1 MISLENVSFENV
13 FSYKLIYILAINDE
27 AHEGLLKIGDATLKT
42 DQPIEK
48 LIPNCSLLNKS
59 AKKRIETYTNT
70 AGIDYK
76 LLYTQLAVKKEKDKI
91 DKKDKLVAFRDYE
104 VHNVLKASNI
114 KPEKLV
120 KSREWFRVDL
130 ETAKKA
136 IEAVINNEENLLGK
150 DIEKYTPIIFRPE
163 QEEAIDKTVKLF
175 TSTKKK
181 EFSKMLWNAKMRFG
195 KTVSALEVIRQC
207 KFNKTIIITHRPVV
221 DKGWK
226 DDFNKIFY
234 NEKNFIYASRKD
246 SSLKKLV
253 ASKKHFIYFTSIQEL
268 RISKTVG
275 GTYDK
280 NDDVFDTEWDLV
292 IVDEAHEGTTTALG
306 DEVIKRLVKSNNNH
320 NTKFLALSGTPFNII
335 DEYNDE
341 KCVYTWDY
349 IMEQDNKEKWGE
361 NHFGDSNP
369 YEELPKMHIY
379 TYNLGELLKT
389 KYVEDKAFNFKEFF
403 RTWTGNIKI
412 DLKPMP
418 KNANIGD
425 FIHENDIISFLN
437 LITKKDSKNNYPF
450 ANEKYRDLFR
460 HTLWMVPGVKEAKAL
475 SELMKSHPVFGSTA
489 FKIVNVAGDGD
500 SEEENKD
507 ALNSVKTAIKEA
519 GTEGYTITLSC
530 GKLTTGVTIRE
541 WTAVMML
548 AGAYST
554 SASTYLQT
562 IFRVQSPCNM
572 NGKIKTDCYVFDF
585 APDRALKVIAE
596 SVNISTKPGRINSEE
611 KQKILGAFL
620 NYCPVISLEGTKMK
634 KLSTS
639 RLLQRVKRV
648 YAEKAIKNGFD
659 DDSLYSDELLKLQNV
674 DVEKFKGLQ
683 KILEQTKSLGKTKQI
698 DINKQG
704 LTDEEY
710 EELERLEKKQKKN
723 KKELTPEEK
732 EELERRKE
740 ILNNKAIAKSI
751 LRSISIRIPLLIYGA
766 NIAFNEDITIEN
778 LTELVDDVSWQ
789 EFMPKGVTKD
799 LFKEFI
805 KYYDKE
811 VFIVA
816 GLKIRDIVKS
826 ADDLPILERIKE
838 ITKLFSYFKNPDKET
853 VLTPWRVVNMHMS
866 DCLGGYD
873 FFDEEHL
880 EEISEPRLV
889 NRGQVTKDI
898 FDKKD
903 THILEVNSKTGL
915 YPLYMTYSI
924 YRYKLERLKAVKNEI
939 STEDENNLWIETVK
953 NNIFV
958 ICKTKMAKYI
968 TNRTLLGYK
977 QIDSNSKIGINAH
990 CFDDL
995 LKSMTDKPESFI
1007 KRIQR
1012 ISFWLNEGNGI
1023 MKFDAIVGNPPYQE
1037 NISSKEGNKSLSKQL
1052 YPTFIKNSILL
1063 EPKYLSLITPSRWF
1077 TADAQ
1082 DKSFKKL
1089 REFILRHQHFVKI
1102 VNYPNNKLVFSNV
1115 EIAGGVNYFL
1125 YNGMY
1130 SGNVEFVECYKDST
1144 NVVFRPLFEDN
1155 LDIIISMNSN
1165 INILNKIR
1173 DRNDFQSMT
1182 NITLGRNAFGIV
1194 GKEDVLRKCT
1204 TEESFINAVKVIC
1217 AYEKIRYTKR
1227 ENIKKNIDLIDK
1239 WKVVIS
1245 KGNGG
1250 AGLLS
1255 DDKPVAIL
1263 GKAYIS
1269 EPNSICTDSLIPIG
1283 NFDTKIEAQNLKK
1296 YLSGKFLRFVVGIL
1310 KVSQNLSQNVYQF
1323 VPLQD
1328 FSDKSDID
1336 WSKSI
1341 AEIDQQLY
1349 AKYKFSKDEIDYVE
1363 SKIKPMAE

>member
-1 MISLENVSFENV
+1 MISLENISFENV

-59 AKKRIETYTNT
+59 AKKRIGTYTNT

-76 LLYTQLAVKKEKDKI
+76 LLYTQLAVKKEKNKI

-114 KPEKLV
+114 KPEKLA

-136 IEAVINNEENLLGK
+136 IEAVINNEKNLLKK
-150 DIEKYTPIIFRPE
+150 DIKAHTPIIFRPE

-221 DKGWK
+221 DKGWEE
-226 DDFNKIFY
+226 DFNKIFY
-234 NEKNFIYASRKD
+234 NEKNFIYGSKKD
-246 SSLKKLV
+246 SSLKELIV
-253 ASKKHFIYFTSIQEL
+253 SKKKFVYFASIQDL
-268 RISKTVG
+268 RNSKTVG
-275 GTYDK
+275 GIYDK

-306 DEVIKRLVKSNNNH
+306 DEVIKRLVKSNSSH

-349 IMEQDNKEKWGE
+349 IMEQDSKEKWSN

-425 FIHENDIISFLN
+425 FVHENDIISFLN
-437 LITKKDSKNNYPF
+437 LITKKDSQNNYPF
-450 ANEKYRDLFR
+450 ATEKYRDLFR

-489 FKIVNVAGDGD
+489 FNIVNVAGDGD

-507 ALNSVKTAIKEA
+507 ALNLVKTAIKEA

-634 KLSTS
+634 KLSIS

-732 EELERRKE
+732 EDLERRKE
-740 ILNNKAIAKSI
+740 ILKNKAIAKSI

-924 YRYKLERLKAVKNEI
+924 YRYKLKRLKAVKNEI
-939 STEDENNLWIETVK
+939 STEDENNLWIETIR

-1012 ISFWLNEGNGI
+1012 VSFWLNEGNGI
-1023 MKFDAIVGNPPYQE
+1023 MKFDAIVGNPPYMIMDGGAKASAKPIYNYFIE
-1037 NISSKEGNKSLSKQL
+1037 SSKKVKPKYMSFIIPTRWYTGGKGLDDFRKSMLNDKHMELIHDYLTPEYIFSNTNIRGGVCYFLWNKDYNNEVDLIRVITHQNEKIVSDIKRKFKIEEVDIFIRDAQAILILDKIVKQETKLLSMYVSSLKPFGFRG
-1052 YPTFIKNSILL
+1052 YFIK
-1063 EPKYLSLITPSRWF
+1063 
-1077 TADAQ
+1077 
-1082 DKSFKKL
+1082 DKRFHLDK
-1089 REFILRHQHFVKI
+1089 
-1102 VNYPNNKLVFSNV
+1102 N
-1115 EIAGGVNYFL
+1115 
-1125 YNGMY
+1125 
-1130 SGNVEFVECYKDST
+1130 
-1144 NVVFRPLFEDN
+1144 N
-1155 LDIIISMNSN
+1155 LDNPIICYGKGKLLGYVERAEVKNHIEWIDVWKIFTPRANN
-1165 INILNKIR
+1165 I
-1173 DRNDFQSMT
+1173 
-1182 NITLGRNAFGIV
+1182 G
-1194 GKEDVLRKCT
+1194 
-1204 TEESFINAVKVIC
+1204 TE
-1217 AYEKIRYTKR
+1217 
-1227 ENIKKNIDLIDK
+1227 
-1239 WKVVIS
+1239 
-1245 KGNGG
+1245 
-1250 AGLLS
+1250 LS
-1255 DDKPVAIL
+1255 DDNLNSFI
-1263 GKAYIS
+1263 G
-1269 EPNSICTDSLIPIG
+1269 EPGSICTESYIAMGMEL
-1283 NFDTKIEAQNLKK
+1283 NLTKIMAINLKK
-1296 YLSGKFLRFVVGIL
+1296 YLKTKFLRFLHGIA
-1310 KVSQNLSQNVYQF
+1310 KSSQDATAKTYQF

>member
-1 MISLENVSFENV
+1 MISLENISFENV

-76 LLYTQLAVKKEKDKI
+76 LLYTQLAVKKEKNKI

-136 IEAVINNEENLLGK
+136 IEAVINNEKNLLKK
-150 DIEKYTPIIFRPE
+150 DIKVHTPIIFRPE

-221 DKGWK
+221 DKGWEE
-226 DDFNKIFY
+226 DFNKIFY
-234 NEKNFIYASRKD
+234 NEKNFIYGSKKD
-246 SSLKKLV
+246 SSLKELIV
-253 ASKKHFIYFTSIQEL
+253 SKKKFVYFASIQDL
-268 RISKTVG
+268 RNSKTVG
-275 GTYDK
+275 GIYDK

-306 DEVIKRLVKSNNNH
+306 DEVIKRLVKSNSSH

-349 IMEQDNKEKWGE
+349 IMEQDSKEKWSE

-425 FIHENDIISFLN
+425 FVHENDIISFLN
-437 LITKKDSKNNYPF
+437 LITKKDSQNNYPF
-450 ANEKYRDLFR
+450 ATEKYRDLFR

-507 ALNSVKTAIKEA
+507 ALNLVKTAIKEA

-683 KILEQTKSLGKTKQI
+683 KILEQTKSLGKSKKI

-704 LTDEEY
+704 LIDEEH
-710 EELERLEKKQKKN
+710 EEISKRAQKKN
-723 KKELTPEEK
+723 KKQLTAEDKEL
-732 EELERRKE
+732 
-740 ILNNKAIAKSI
+740 LNNKAIAKSI

-805 KYYDKE
+805 KYYDEE

-826 ADDLPILERIKE
+826 ADNLPILERIKE

-873 FFDEEHL
+873 FFDEVHL

-939 STEDENNLWIETVK
+939 STEDENNLWIETVR

-958 ICKTKMAKYI
+958 ICKTEMAKYI

-977 QIDSNSKIGINAH
+977 QINLNSKIGINAH

-995 LKSMTDKPESFI
+995 LKCMTDKTDRFI

-1012 ISFWLNEGNGI
+1012 TSFWLNEGNEI
-1023 MKFDAIVGNPPYQE
+1023 MKFDAIVGNPPYMIMDGGAKASAKPIYNYFIE
-1037 NISSKEGNKSLSKQL
+1037 SSKKVKPKYMSFIIPTRWYTGGKGLDDFRKSMLNDKHMELIHDYLTPEYIFSNTNIRGGVCYFLWNKDYNNEVDLIRVITHQNEKIVSDIKRKFKIEEVDIFIRDAQSILILDKIVKQETKLLSMYVSSLKPFGFRG
-1052 YPTFIKNSILL
+1052 YFIK
-1063 EPKYLSLITPSRWF
+1063 
-1077 TADAQ
+1077 
-1082 DKSFKKL
+1082 DKRFHLDK
-1089 REFILRHQHFVKI
+1089 
-1102 VNYPNNKLVFSNV
+1102 N
-1115 EIAGGVNYFL
+1115 
-1125 YNGMY
+1125 
-1130 SGNVEFVECYKDST
+1130 
-1144 NVVFRPLFEDN
+1144 N
-1155 LDIIISMNSN
+1155 LDNPIICYGKGKLLGYVERAEVKNHIEWIDVWKIFTPRANN
-1165 INILNKIR
+1165 I
-1173 DRNDFQSMT
+1173 
-1182 NITLGRNAFGIV
+1182 G
-1194 GKEDVLRKCT
+1194 
-1204 TEESFINAVKVIC
+1204 TE
-1217 AYEKIRYTKR
+1217 
-1227 ENIKKNIDLIDK
+1227 
-1239 WKVVIS
+1239 
-1245 KGNGG
+1245 
-1250 AGLLS
+1250 LS
-1255 DDKPVAIL
+1255 DDNLNSFI
-1263 GKAYIS
+1263 G
-1269 EPNSICTDSLIPIG
+1269 EPGSICTESYIAMGMEL
-1283 NFDTKIEAQNLKK
+1283 NLTKIMAINLTK
-1296 YLSGKFLRFVVGIL
+1296 YLKTKFLRFLHGIA
-1310 KVSQNLSQNVYQF
+1310 KSSQDATAKTYQF

>member
-1 MISLENVSFENV
+1 MISLENISFENV

-136 IEAVINNEENLLGK
+136 IEAVINNEKNLLKK
-150 DIEKYTPIIFRPE
+150 DIKAHTPIIFRPE

-221 DKGWK
+221 DKGWEE
-226 DDFNKIFY
+226 DFNKIFY
-234 NEKNFIYASRKD
+234 NEKNFIYGSKKD
-246 SSLKKLV
+246 SSLKELIV
-253 ASKKHFIYFTSIQEL
+253 SKKKFVYFASIQDL
-268 RISKTVG
+268 RNSKTVG
-275 GTYDK
+275 GIYDK

-306 DEVIKRLVKSNNNH
+306 DEVIKRLVKSNSSH

-349 IMEQDNKEKWGE
+349 IMEQDSKEKWSN

-403 RTWTGNIKI
+403 HTWTGNIKI

-425 FIHENDIISFLN
+425 FVHENDIISFLN
-437 LITKKDSKNNYPF
+437 LITKKDSQNNYPF
-450 ANEKYRDLFR
+450 ATEKYRDLFR

-507 ALNSVKTAIKEA
+507 ALNLVKTAIKEA

-683 KILEQTKSLGKTKQI
+683 KILEQTKSLGKSKKI

-704 LTDEEY
+704 LIDEEH
-710 EELERLEKKQKKN
+710 EEISKRAQKKN
-723 KKELTPEEK
+723 KKQLTAEDKEL
-732 EELERRKE
+732 
-740 ILNNKAIAKSI
+740 LNNKAIAKSI

-805 KYYDKE
+805 KYYDEE

-826 ADDLPILERIKE
+826 ADNLPILERIKE

-873 FFDEEHL
+873 FFDEVHL

-939 STEDENNLWIETVK
+939 STEDENNLWIETVR

-958 ICKTKMAKYI
+958 ICKTEMAKYI

-977 QIDSNSKIGINAH
+977 QINLNSKIGINAH

-995 LKSMTDKPESFI
+995 LKCMTDKTDRFI

-1012 ISFWLNEGNGI
+1012 TSFWLNEGNEI
-1023 MKFDAIVGNPPYQE
+1023 MKFDAIVGNPPYMIMDGGAKASAKPIYNYFIE
-1037 NISSKEGNKSLSKQL
+1037 SSKKVKPKYMSFIIPTRWYTGGKGLDDFRKSMLNDKHMELIHDYLTPEYIFSNTNIRGGVCYFLWNKDYNNEVDLIRVITHQNEKIVSDIKRKFKIEEVDIFIRDAQSILILDKIVKQETKLLSMYVSSLKPFGFRG
-1052 YPTFIKNSILL
+1052 YFIK
-1063 EPKYLSLITPSRWF
+1063 
-1077 TADAQ
+1077 
-1082 DKSFKKL
+1082 DKRFHLDK
-1089 REFILRHQHFVKI
+1089 
-1102 VNYPNNKLVFSNV
+1102 N
-1115 EIAGGVNYFL
+1115 
-1125 YNGMY
+1125 
-1130 SGNVEFVECYKDST
+1130 
-1144 NVVFRPLFEDN
+1144 N
-1155 LDIIISMNSN
+1155 LDNPIICYGKGKLLGYVERAEVKNHIEWIDVWKIFTPRANN
-1165 INILNKIR
+1165 I
-1173 DRNDFQSMT
+1173 
-1182 NITLGRNAFGIV
+1182 G
-1194 GKEDVLRKCT
+1194 
-1204 TEESFINAVKVIC
+1204 TE
-1217 AYEKIRYTKR
+1217 
-1227 ENIKKNIDLIDK
+1227 
-1239 WKVVIS
+1239 
-1245 KGNGG
+1245 
-1250 AGLLS
+1250 LS
-1255 DDKPVAIL
+1255 DDNLNSFI
-1263 GKAYIS
+1263 G
-1269 EPNSICTDSLIPIG
+1269 EPGSICTESYIAMGMEL
-1283 NFDTKIEAQNLKK
+1283 NLTKIMAINLTK
-1296 YLSGKFLRFVVGIL
+1296 YLKTKFLRFLHGIA
-1310 KVSQNLSQNVYQF
+1310 KSSQDATAKTYQF

>member
-1 MISLENVSFENV
+1 MISLENISFENV

-48 LIPNCSLLNKS
+48 LIQNCSLLNKS

-76 LLYTQLAVKKEKDKI
+76 LLYTQLAVKKEKNKI

-120 KSREWFRVDL
+120 KSREWFRLDL

-136 IEAVINNEENLLGK
+136 IEAVINNEKNLLKK
-150 DIEKYTPIIFRPE
+150 DIKAYTPIIFRPE

-221 DKGWK
+221 DKGWEE
-226 DDFNKIFY
+226 DFNKIFY
-234 NEKNFIYASRKD
+234 NEKNFIYGSKKD
-246 SSLKKLV
+246 SSLKELIV
-253 ASKKHFIYFTSIQEL
+253 SKKKFVYFASIQDL
-268 RISKTVG
+268 RNSKTVG
-275 GTYDK
+275 GIYDK

-306 DEVIKRLVKSNNNH
+306 DEVIKRLVKSNSSH

-349 IMEQDNKEKWGE
+349 IMEQDSKEKWSE

-412 DLKPMP
+412 DLKQMP

-425 FIHENDIISFLN
+425 FVHENDIISFLN
-437 LITKKDSKNNYPF
+437 LITKKDSQNNYPF
-450 ANEKYRDLFR
+450 ATEKYRDLFR

-507 ALNSVKTAIKEA
+507 ALNLVKTAIKEA

-548 AGAYST
+548 AGSYST

-562 IFRVQSPCNM
+562 IFRVQSPCNL

-634 KLSTS
+634 ELSTS

-826 ADDLPILERIKE
+826 ADNLPILERIKE

-939 STEDENNLWIETVK
+939 STEDENNLWIEIVR

-958 ICKTKMAKYI
+958 ICKTEMAKYI

-977 QIDSNSKIGINAH
+977 QINLNSKIGINAH

-995 LKSMTDKPESFI
+995 LKCMTDKTDRFI

-1012 ISFWLNEGNGI
+1012 TSFWLNEGNEI
-1023 MKFDAIVGNPPYQE
+1023 MKFDAIVGNPPYMIMDGGAKASAKPIYNYFIE
-1037 NISSKEGNKSLSKQL
+1037 SSKKVKPKYMSFIIPTRWYTGGKGLDDFRKSMLNDKHMELIHDYLTPEYIFSNTNIRGGVCYFLWNKDYNNEVDLIRVITHQNEKIVSDIKRKFKIEEVDIFIRDAQAILILDKIVKQETKLLSMYVSSLKPFGFRG
-1052 YPTFIKNSILL
+1052 YFIK
-1063 EPKYLSLITPSRWF
+1063 
-1077 TADAQ
+1077 
-1082 DKSFKKL
+1082 DKRFHLDK
-1089 REFILRHQHFVKI
+1089 
-1102 VNYPNNKLVFSNV
+1102 N
-1115 EIAGGVNYFL
+1115 
-1125 YNGMY
+1125 
-1130 SGNVEFVECYKDST
+1130 
-1144 NVVFRPLFEDN
+1144 N
-1155 LDIIISMNSN
+1155 LDNPIICYGKGKLLGYVERAEVKNHIEWIDVWKIFTPRANN
-1165 INILNKIR
+1165 I
-1173 DRNDFQSMT
+1173 
-1182 NITLGRNAFGIV
+1182 G
-1194 GKEDVLRKCT
+1194 
-1204 TEESFINAVKVIC
+1204 TE
-1217 AYEKIRYTKR
+1217 
-1227 ENIKKNIDLIDK
+1227 
-1239 WKVVIS
+1239 
-1245 KGNGG
+1245 
-1250 AGLLS
+1250 LS
-1255 DDKPVAIL
+1255 DDNLNSFI
-1263 GKAYIS
+1263 G
-1269 EPNSICTDSLIPIG
+1269 EPGSICTESYIAMGMEL
-1283 NFDTKIEAQNLKK
+1283 NLTKIMAINLTK
-1296 YLSGKFLRFVVGIL
+1296 YLKTKFLRFLHGIA
-1310 KVSQNLSQNVYQF
+1310 KSSQDATAKTYQF

-1328 FSDKSDID
+1328 FSDESDID

>member
-1 MISLENVSFENV
+1 MISLENISFENV

-76 LLYTQLAVKKEKDKI
+76 LLYTQLAVKKEKNKI

-136 IEAVINNEENLLGK
+136 IEAVINNEKNLLKK
-150 DIEKYTPIIFRPE
+150 DIKAHTPIIFRPE

-221 DKGWK
+221 DKGWEE
-226 DDFNKIFY
+226 DFNKIFY
-234 NEKNFIYASRKD
+234 NEKNFIYGSKKD
-246 SSLKKLV
+246 SSLKELIV
-253 ASKKHFIYFTSIQEL
+253 SKKKFVYFASIQDL
-268 RISKTVG
+268 RNSKTVG
-275 GTYDK
+275 GIYDK

-306 DEVIKRLVKSNNNH
+306 DEVIKRLVKSNSNH

-349 IMEQDNKEKWGE
+349 IMEQDSKEKWSE

-412 DLKPMP
+412 DLKQMP

-425 FIHENDIISFLN
+425 FVHENDIISFLN
-437 LITKKDSKNNYPF
+437 LITKKDSQNNYPF
-450 ANEKYRDLFR
+450 ATEKYRDLFR

-507 ALNSVKTAIKEA
+507 ALNLVKTAIKEA

-548 AGAYST
+548 AGSYST

-732 EELERRKE
+732 EDLERRKE
-740 ILNNKAIAKSI
+740 ILKNKAIAKSI

-826 ADDLPILERIKE
+826 ADNLPILERIKE

-924 YRYKLERLKAVKNEI
+924 YRYKLERLKVTKDEI
-939 STEDENNLWIETVK
+939 STEDENNLWIETVR

-995 LKSMTDKPESFI
+995 LKCMTDKTGRFI

-1012 ISFWLNEGNGI
+1012 VNFWLNEGNEI
-1023 MKFDAIVGNPPYQE
+1023 MKFDAIVGNPPYMIMDGGAKASAKPIYNYFIE
-1037 NISSKEGNKSLSKQL
+1037 SSKKV
-1052 YPTFIKNSILL
+1052 
-1063 EPKYLSLITPSRWF
+1063 EPKYMSFIIPTRWYTGGKGLDDFRKSMLNDKHMELIHDYLTP
-1077 TADAQ
+1077 
-1082 DKSFKKL
+1082 
-1089 REFILRHQHFVKI
+1089 EYI
-1102 VNYPNNKLVFSNV
+1102 FSNTN
-1115 EIAGGVNYFL
+1115 IRGGVCYFL
-1125 YNGMY
+1125 WNKDYN
-1130 SGNVEFVECYKDST
+1130 NEVDLIR
-1144 NVVFRPLFEDN
+1144 VVTHQNEK
-1155 LDIIISMNSN
+1155 IISD
-1165 INILNKIR
+1165 IKRKFKIKEVDIFIR
-1173 DRNDFQSMT
+1173 DAHAIAILDR
-1182 NITLGRNAFGIV
+1182 IL
-1194 GKEDVLRKCT
+1194 KE
-1204 TEESFINAVKVIC
+1204 
-1217 AYEKIRYTKR
+1217 
-1227 ENIKKNIDLIDK
+1227 KNIDFMTNYISSRKPFGIDGNFTESESFLSDK
-1239 WKVVIS
+1239 NELANIECYGKAKSIGYIKKDDVKNHKDWISVWKVYMPYVNNI
-1245 KGNGG
+1245 GTELN
-1250 AGLLS
+1250 
-1255 DDKPVAIL
+1255 DDNQNTFI
-1263 GKAYIS
+1263 G
-1269 EPNSICTDSLIPIG
+1269 EPNSVCTETFLVAG
-1283 NFDTKIEAQNLKK
+1283 AELNLNKYECIALSK
-1296 YLSGKFLRFVVGIL
+1296 YLRSKFARFL
-1310 KVSQNLSQNVYQF
+1310 HSLAKTSHHATAKTYQF

-1328 FSDKSDID
+1328 FSDESDID

>member
-1 MISLENVSFENV
+1 MISLENISFENV

-136 IEAVINNEENLLGK
+136 IEAVINNEKNLLKK
-150 DIEKYTPIIFRPE
+150 DIKAHTPIIFRPE

-221 DKGWK
+221 DKGWEE
-226 DDFNKIFY
+226 DFNKIFY
-234 NEKNFIYASRKD
+234 NEKNFIYGSKKD
-246 SSLKKLV
+246 SSLKELIV
-253 ASKKHFIYFTSIQEL
+253 SKKKFVYFASIQDL
-268 RISKTVG
+268 RNSKTVG
-275 GTYDK
+275 GIYDK

-306 DEVIKRLVKSNNNH
+306 DEVIKRLVKSNSSH

-349 IMEQDNKEKWGE
+349 IMEQDSKEKWSE

-403 RTWTGNIKI
+403 RAWTGNIKI
-412 DLKPMP
+412 DLKQMP

-425 FIHENDIISFLN
+425 FVHENDIISFLN
-437 LITKKDSKNNYPF
+437 LITKKDSQNNYPF
-450 ANEKYRDLFR
+450 ATEKYRDLFR

-507 ALNSVKTAIKEA
+507 ALNLVKTAIKEA

-548 AGAYST
+548 AGSYST

-562 IFRVQSPCNM
+562 IFRVQSPCNL

-634 KLSTS
+634 ELSTS

-826 ADDLPILERIKE
+826 ADNLPILERIKE

-1012 ISFWLNEGNGI
+1012 VSFWLNEGNGI
-1023 MKFDAIVGNPPYQE
+1023 MKFDAIVGNPPYMIMDGGAKASAKPIYNYFIE
-1037 NISSKEGNKSLSKQL
+1037 SSKKVEPRYMSFIIPTRWYTGGKGLDDFRKSMLNDKHMELIHDYLTPEYIFSNTNIRGGVCYFLWNKDYNNEVDLIRVITHQNEKIVSDIKRKFKIEEVDIFIRDAQSILILDKIVKQETKLLSMYVSSLKPFGFRG
-1052 YPTFIKNSILL
+1052 YFIK
-1063 EPKYLSLITPSRWF
+1063 
-1077 TADAQ
+1077 
-1082 DKSFKKL
+1082 DKRFHLDK
-1089 REFILRHQHFVKI
+1089 
-1102 VNYPNNKLVFSNV
+1102 N
-1115 EIAGGVNYFL
+1115 
-1125 YNGMY
+1125 
-1130 SGNVEFVECYKDST
+1130 
-1144 NVVFRPLFEDN
+1144 N
-1155 LDIIISMNSN
+1155 LDNPIICYGKGKLLGYVERAEVKNHIEWIDVWKIFTPRANN
-1165 INILNKIR
+1165 I
-1173 DRNDFQSMT
+1173 
-1182 NITLGRNAFGIV
+1182 G
-1194 GKEDVLRKCT
+1194 
-1204 TEESFINAVKVIC
+1204 TE
-1217 AYEKIRYTKR
+1217 
-1227 ENIKKNIDLIDK
+1227 
-1239 WKVVIS
+1239 
-1245 KGNGG
+1245 
-1250 AGLLS
+1250 LS
-1255 DDKPVAIL
+1255 DDNLNSFI
-1263 GKAYIS
+1263 G
-1269 EPNSICTDSLIPIG
+1269 EPGSICTESYIAMGMEL
-1283 NFDTKIEAQNLKK
+1283 NLTKIMAINLTK
-1296 YLSGKFLRFVVGIL
+1296 YLKTKFLRFLHGIA
-1310 KVSQNLSQNVYQF
+1310 KSSQDATAKTYQF

>member
-1 MISLENVSFENV
+1 MISLENISFENV

-76 LLYTQLAVKKEKDKI
+76 LLYTQLAVKKEKNKI

-114 KPEKLV
+114 KPEKLA

-136 IEAVINNEENLLGK
+136 IEAVINNEKNLLKK
-150 DIEKYTPIIFRPE
+150 DIKVHTPIIFRPE

-221 DKGWK
+221 DKGWEE
-226 DDFNKIFY
+226 DFNKIFY
-234 NEKNFIYASRKD
+234 NEKNFIYGSKKD
-246 SSLKKLV
+246 SSLKELIV
-253 ASKKHFIYFTSIQEL
+253 SKKKFVYFASIQDL
-268 RISKTVG
+268 RNSKTVG
-275 GTYDK
+275 GIYDK

-292 IVDEAHEGTTTALG
+292 IVDEAHEGNTTALG
-306 DEVIKRLVKSNNNH
+306 DEVIKRLVKSNSSH

-349 IMEQDNKEKWGE
+349 IMEQDSKEKWSN

-425 FIHENDIISFLN
+425 FVHENDIISFLN
-437 LITKKDSKNNYPF
+437 LITKKDSQNNYPF
-450 ANEKYRDLFR
+450 ATEKYRDLFR

-507 ALNSVKTAIKEA
+507 ALNLVKTAIKEA

-732 EELERRKE
+732 EDLERRKE
-740 ILNNKAIAKSI
+740 ILKNKAIAKSI

-924 YRYKLERLKAVKNEI
+924 YRYKLKRLKAVKNEI
-939 STEDENNLWIETVK
+939 STEDENNLWIETIR

-1012 ISFWLNEGNGI
+1012 VSFWLNEGNGI
-1023 MKFDAIVGNPPYQE
+1023 MKFDAIVGNPPYMIMDGGAKASAKPIYNYFIE
-1037 NISSKEGNKSLSKQL
+1037 SSKKV
-1052 YPTFIKNSILL
+1052 
-1063 EPKYLSLITPSRWF
+1063 EPKYMSFIIPTRWYTGGKGLDDFRKSMLNDKHMELIHDYLTP
-1077 TADAQ
+1077 
-1082 DKSFKKL
+1082 
-1089 REFILRHQHFVKI
+1089 EYI
-1102 VNYPNNKLVFSNV
+1102 FSNTN
-1115 EIAGGVNYFL
+1115 IRGGVCYFL
-1125 YNGMY
+1125 WNKNYN
-1130 SGNVEFVECYKDST
+1130 NEVDLIR
-1144 NVVFRPLFEDN
+1144 VVTHQNEK
-1155 LDIIISMNSN
+1155 IISD
-1165 INILNKIR
+1165 IKRKFKIKEVDIFIR
-1173 DRNDFQSMT
+1173 DAHAIAILDR
-1182 NITLGRNAFGIV
+1182 IL
-1194 GKEDVLRKCT
+1194 KE
-1204 TEESFINAVKVIC
+1204 
-1217 AYEKIRYTKR
+1217 
-1227 ENIKKNIDLIDK
+1227 KNIDFMTNYISSRKPFGIDGNFTESELFLSDK
-1239 WKVVIS
+1239 NELANIECYGKAKSIGYIKKDDVKNHKDWISVWKVYMPYVNNI
-1245 KGNGG
+1245 GTELN
-1250 AGLLS
+1250 
-1255 DDKPVAIL
+1255 DDNQNTFI
-1263 GKAYIS
+1263 G
-1269 EPNSICTDSLIPIG
+1269 EPNSVCTETFLVAG
-1283 NFDTKIEAQNLKK
+1283 AELNLNKYECIALSK
-1296 YLSGKFLRFVVGIL
+1296 YLRSKFARFL
-1310 KVSQNLSQNVYQF
+1310 HSLAKTSHHATAKTYQF

>member
-1 MISLENVSFENV
+1 MISLENISFENV

-76 LLYTQLAVKKEKDKI
+76 LLYTQLAVKKEKNKI

-136 IEAVINNEENLLGK
+136 IEAVINNEKNLLKK
-150 DIEKYTPIIFRPE
+150 DIKAHTPIIFRPE

-221 DKGWK
+221 DKGWEE
-226 DDFNKIFY
+226 DFNKIFY
-234 NEKNFIYASRKD
+234 NEKNFIYGSKKD
-246 SSLKKLV
+246 SSLKELIV
-253 ASKKHFIYFTSIQEL
+253 SKKKFVYFASIQDL
-268 RISKTVG
+268 RNSKTVG
-275 GTYDK
+275 GIYDK

-306 DEVIKRLVKSNNNH
+306 DEVIKRLVKSNSSH

-349 IMEQDNKEKWGE
+349 IMEQDSKEKWSE

-412 DLKPMP
+412 DLKQMP

-425 FIHENDIISFLN
+425 FVHENDIISFLN
-437 LITKKDSKNNYPF
+437 LITKKDSQNNYPF
-450 ANEKYRDLFR
+450 ATEKYRDLFR

-507 ALNSVKTAIKEA
+507 ALNLVKTAIKEA

-732 EELERRKE
+732 EDLERRKE
-740 ILNNKAIAKSI
+740 ILKNKAIAKSI

-826 ADDLPILERIKE
+826 ADNLPILERIKE

-924 YRYKLERLKAVKNEI
+924 YRYKLERLKVTKDEI
-939 STEDENNLWIETVK
+939 STEDENNLWIETVR

-958 ICKTKMAKYI
+958 ICKTEMAKYI

-977 QIDSNSKIGINAH
+977 QINLNSKIGINAH

-995 LKSMTDKPESFI
+995 LKCMTDKTDRFI

-1012 ISFWLNEGNGI
+1012 TSFWLNEGNEI
-1023 MKFDAIVGNPPYQE
+1023 MKFDAIVGNPPYMIMDGGAKASAKPIYNYFIE
-1037 NISSKEGNKSLSKQL
+1037 SSKKVKPKYMSFIIPTRWYTGGKGLDDFRKSMLNDKHMELIHDYLTPEYIFSNTNIRGGVCYFLWNKDYNNEVDLIRVITHQNEKIVSDIKRKFKIEEVDIFIRDAQAILILDKIVKQETKLLSMYVSSLKPFGFRG
-1052 YPTFIKNSILL
+1052 YFIK
-1063 EPKYLSLITPSRWF
+1063 
-1077 TADAQ
+1077 
-1082 DKSFKKL
+1082 DKRFHLDK
-1089 REFILRHQHFVKI
+1089 
-1102 VNYPNNKLVFSNV
+1102 N
-1115 EIAGGVNYFL
+1115 
-1125 YNGMY
+1125 
-1130 SGNVEFVECYKDST
+1130 
-1144 NVVFRPLFEDN
+1144 N
-1155 LDIIISMNSN
+1155 LDNPIICYGKGKLLGYVERAEVKNHIEWIDVWKIFTPRANN
-1165 INILNKIR
+1165 I
-1173 DRNDFQSMT
+1173 
-1182 NITLGRNAFGIV
+1182 G
-1194 GKEDVLRKCT
+1194 
-1204 TEESFINAVKVIC
+1204 TE
-1217 AYEKIRYTKR
+1217 
-1227 ENIKKNIDLIDK
+1227 
-1239 WKVVIS
+1239 
-1245 KGNGG
+1245 
-1250 AGLLS
+1250 LS
-1255 DDKPVAIL
+1255 DDNLNSFI
-1263 GKAYIS
+1263 G
-1269 EPNSICTDSLIPIG
+1269 EPGSICTESYIAMGMEL
-1283 NFDTKIEAQNLKK
+1283 NLTKIMAINLTK
-1296 YLSGKFLRFVVGIL
+1296 YLKTKFLRFLHGIA
-1310 KVSQNLSQNVYQF
+1310 KSSQDATAKTYQF

-1328 FSDKSDID
+1328 FSDESDID

>member
-1 MISLENVSFENV
+1 MISLENISFENV

-59 AKKRIETYTNT
+59 AKKRIGTYTNT

-76 LLYTQLAVKKEKDKI
+76 LLYTQLAVKKEKNKI

-114 KPEKLV
+114 KPEKLA

-136 IEAVINNEENLLGK
+136 IEAVINNEKNLLKK
-150 DIEKYTPIIFRPE
+150 DIKAHTPIIFRPE

-221 DKGWK
+221 DKGWEE
-226 DDFNKIFY
+226 DFNKIFY
-234 NEKNFIYASRKD
+234 NEKNFIYGSKKD
-246 SSLKKLV
+246 SSLKELIV
-253 ASKKHFIYFTSIQEL
+253 SKKKFVYFASIQDL
-268 RISKTVG
+268 RNSKTVG
-275 GTYDK
+275 GIYDK

-306 DEVIKRLVKSNNNH
+306 DEVIKRLVKSNSSH

-349 IMEQDNKEKWGE
+349 IMEQDSKEKWSN

-425 FIHENDIISFLN
+425 FVHENDIISFLN
-437 LITKKDSKNNYPF
+437 LITKKDSQNNYPF
-450 ANEKYRDLFR
+450 ATEKYRDLFR

-489 FKIVNVAGDGD
+489 FNIVNVAGDGD

-507 ALNSVKTAIKEA
+507 ALNLVKTAIKEA

-634 KLSTS
+634 KLSIS

-732 EELERRKE
+732 EDLERRKE
-740 ILNNKAIAKSI
+740 ILKNKAIAKSI

-924 YRYKLERLKAVKNEI
+924 YRYKLKRLKAVKNEI
-939 STEDENNLWIETVK
+939 STEDENNLWIETIR

-1012 ISFWLNEGNGI
+1012 VSFWLNEGNGI
-1023 MKFDAIVGNPPYQE
+1023 MKFDAIVGNPPYMIMDGGAKASAKPIYNYFIE
-1037 NISSKEGNKSLSKQL
+1037 SSKKVEPRYMSFIIPTRWYTGGKGLDDFRKSMLNDKHMEL
-1052 YPTFIKNSILL
+1052 IHD
-1063 EPKYLSLITPSRWF
+1063 YLTP
-1077 TADAQ
+1077 
-1082 DKSFKKL
+1082 
-1089 REFILRHQHFVKI
+1089 EYI
-1102 VNYPNNKLVFSNV
+1102 FSNTN
-1115 EIAGGVNYFL
+1115 IRGGVCYFL
-1125 YNGMY
+1125 WNKDYN
-1130 SGNVEFVECYKDST
+1130 NEVDLIR
-1144 NVVFRPLFEDN
+1144 VVTHQNEK
-1155 LDIIISMNSN
+1155 IISD
-1165 INILNKIR
+1165 IKRKFKIKEVDIFIR
-1173 DRNDFQSMT
+1173 DAHAIAILDR
-1182 NITLGRNAFGIV
+1182 IL
-1194 GKEDVLRKCT
+1194 KE
-1204 TEESFINAVKVIC
+1204 
-1217 AYEKIRYTKR
+1217 
-1227 ENIKKNIDLIDK
+1227 KNIDFMTNYISSRKPFGIDGNFTESESFLSDK
-1239 WKVVIS
+1239 NELANIECYGKAKSIGYIKKDDVKNHKDWISVWKVYMPYVNNI
-1245 KGNGG
+1245 GTELN
-1250 AGLLS
+1250 
-1255 DDKPVAIL
+1255 DDNQNTFI
-1263 GKAYIS
+1263 G
-1269 EPNSICTDSLIPIG
+1269 EPNSVCTETFLVAG
-1283 NFDTKIEAQNLKK
+1283 AELNLNKYECIALSK
-1296 YLSGKFLRFVVGIL
+1296 YLRSKFARFL
-1310 KVSQNLSQNVYQF
+1310 HSLAKTSHHATAKTYQF

-1349 AKYKFSKDEIDYVE
+1349 VKYKFSKDEIDYVE

>member
-1 MISLENVSFENV
+1 MISLENISFENV

-114 KPEKLV
+114 KPEKLA

-136 IEAVINNEENLLGK
+136 IEAVINNEKNLLKK
-150 DIEKYTPIIFRPE
+150 DIKAHTPIIFRPE

-221 DKGWK
+221 DKGWEE
-226 DDFNKIFY
+226 DFNKIFY
-234 NEKNFIYASRKD
+234 NEKNFIYGSKKD
-246 SSLKKLV
+246 SSLKELIV
-253 ASKKHFIYFTSIQEL
+253 SKKKFVYFASIQDL
-268 RISKTVG
+268 RNSKTVG
-275 GTYDK
+275 GIYDK

-306 DEVIKRLVKSNNNH
+306 DEVIKRLVKSNSSH

-349 IMEQDNKEKWGE
+349 IMEQDSKEKWSN

-412 DLKPMP
+412 DLKPMH

-425 FIHENDIISFLN
+425 FVHENDIISFLN
-437 LITKKDSKNNYPF
+437 LITKKDSQNNYPF
-450 ANEKYRDLFR
+450 ATEKYRDLFR

-507 ALNSVKTAIKEA
+507 ALNLVKTAIKEA

-732 EELERRKE
+732 EDLERRKE
-740 ILNNKAIAKSI
+740 ILKNKAIAKSI

-924 YRYKLERLKAVKNEI
+924 YRYKLKRLKAVKNEI
-939 STEDENNLWIETVK
+939 STEDENNLWIETIR

-1012 ISFWLNEGNGI
+1012 VSFWLNEGNGI
-1023 MKFDAIVGNPPYQE
+1023 MKFDAIVGNPPYMIMDGGAKASAKPIYNYFIE
-1037 NISSKEGNKSLSKQL
+1037 SSKKVEPRYMSFIIPTRWYTGGKGLDDFRKSMLNDKHMEL
-1052 YPTFIKNSILL
+1052 IHD
-1063 EPKYLSLITPSRWF
+1063 YLTP
-1077 TADAQ
+1077 
-1082 DKSFKKL
+1082 
-1089 REFILRHQHFVKI
+1089 EYI
-1102 VNYPNNKLVFSNV
+1102 FSNTN
-1115 EIAGGVNYFL
+1115 IRGGVCYFL
-1125 YNGMY
+1125 WNKNYN
-1130 SGNVEFVECYKDST
+1130 NEVDLIR
-1144 NVVFRPLFEDN
+1144 VVTHQNEK
-1155 LDIIISMNSN
+1155 IISD
-1165 INILNKIR
+1165 IKRKFKIKEVDIFIR
-1173 DRNDFQSMT
+1173 DAHAIAILDR
-1182 NITLGRNAFGIV
+1182 IL
-1194 GKEDVLRKCT
+1194 KE
-1204 TEESFINAVKVIC
+1204 
-1217 AYEKIRYTKR
+1217 
-1227 ENIKKNIDLIDK
+1227 KNIDFMTNYISSRKPFGIDGNFTESELFLSDK
-1239 WKVVIS
+1239 NELANIECYGKAKSIGYIKKDDVKNHKDWISVWKVYMPYVNNI
-1245 KGNGG
+1245 GTELN
-1250 AGLLS
+1250 
-1255 DDKPVAIL
+1255 DDNQNTFI
-1263 GKAYIS
+1263 G
-1269 EPNSICTDSLIPIG
+1269 EPNSVCTETFLVAG
-1283 NFDTKIEAQNLKK
+1283 AELNLNKYECIALSK
-1296 YLSGKFLRFVVGIL
+1296 YLRSKFARFL
-1310 KVSQNLSQNVYQF
+1310 HSLAKTSHHATAKTYQF

>member
-1 MISLENVSFENV
+1 MISLENISFENV

-76 LLYTQLAVKKEKDKI
+76 LLYTQLAVKKEKNKI

-104 VHNVLKASNI
+104 VHNVLRASNI

-120 KSREWFRVDL
+120 KSREWFRLDL

-136 IEAVINNEENLLGK
+136 IEAVINNEKNLLKK
-150 DIEKYTPIIFRPE
+150 DIKAYTPIIFRPE

-221 DKGWK
+221 DKGWEE
-226 DDFNKIFY
+226 DFNKIFY
-234 NEKNFIYASRKD
+234 NEKNFIYGSKKD
-246 SSLKKLV
+246 SSLKELIV
-253 ASKKHFIYFTSIQEL
+253 SKKKFVYFASIQDL
-268 RISKTVG
+268 RNSKTVG
-275 GTYDK
+275 GIYDK

-306 DEVIKRLVKSNNNH
+306 DEVIKRLVKSNSSH

-349 IMEQDNKEKWGE
+349 IMEQDSKEKWSE

-412 DLKPMP
+412 DLKQMP

-425 FIHENDIISFLN
+425 FVHENDIISFLN
-437 LITKKDSKNNYPF
+437 LITKKDSQNNYPF
-450 ANEKYRDLFR
+450 ATEKYRDLFR

-507 ALNSVKTAIKEA
+507 ALNLVKTAIKEA

-548 AGAYST
+548 AGSYST

-562 IFRVQSPCNM
+562 IFRVQSPCNL

-634 KLSTS
+634 ELSTS

-826 ADDLPILERIKE
+826 ADNLPILERIKE

-939 STEDENNLWIETVK
+939 STEDENNLWIEIVR

-958 ICKTKMAKYI
+958 ICKTEMAKYI

-977 QIDSNSKIGINAH
+977 QINLNSKIGINAH

-995 LKSMTDKPESFI
+995 LKCMTDKTDRFI

-1012 ISFWLNEGNGI
+1012 TSFWLNEGNEI
-1023 MKFDAIVGNPPYQE
+1023 MKFDAIVGNPPYMIMDGGAKASAKPIYNYFIE
-1037 NISSKEGNKSLSKQL
+1037 SSKKVKPKYMSFIIPTRWYTGGKGLDDFRKSMLNDKHMELIHDYLTPEYIFSNTNIRGGVCYFLWNKDYNNEVDLIRVITHQNEKIVSDIKRKFKIEEVDIFIRDAQAILILDKIVKQETKLLSMYVSSLKPFGFRG
-1052 YPTFIKNSILL
+1052 YFIK
-1063 EPKYLSLITPSRWF
+1063 
-1077 TADAQ
+1077 
-1082 DKSFKKL
+1082 DKRFHLDK
-1089 REFILRHQHFVKI
+1089 
-1102 VNYPNNKLVFSNV
+1102 N
-1115 EIAGGVNYFL
+1115 
-1125 YNGMY
+1125 
-1130 SGNVEFVECYKDST
+1130 
-1144 NVVFRPLFEDN
+1144 N
-1155 LDIIISMNSN
+1155 LDNPIICYGKGKLLGYVERAEVKNHIEWIDVWKIFTPRANN
-1165 INILNKIR
+1165 I
-1173 DRNDFQSMT
+1173 
-1182 NITLGRNAFGIV
+1182 G
-1194 GKEDVLRKCT
+1194 
-1204 TEESFINAVKVIC
+1204 TE
-1217 AYEKIRYTKR
+1217 
-1227 ENIKKNIDLIDK
+1227 
-1239 WKVVIS
+1239 
-1245 KGNGG
+1245 
-1250 AGLLS
+1250 LS
-1255 DDKPVAIL
+1255 DDNLNSFI
-1263 GKAYIS
+1263 G
-1269 EPNSICTDSLIPIG
+1269 EPGSICTESYIAMGMEL
-1283 NFDTKIEAQNLKK
+1283 NLTKIMAINLTK
-1296 YLSGKFLRFVVGIL
+1296 YLKTKFLRFLHGIA
-1310 KVSQNLSQNVYQF
+1310 KSSQDATAKTYQF

-1328 FSDKSDID
+1328 FSDESDID

>member
-1 MISLENVSFENV
+1 MISLENISFENV

-136 IEAVINNEENLLGK
+136 IEAVINNEKNLLKK
-150 DIEKYTPIIFRPE
+150 DIKAHTPIIFRPE

-221 DKGWK
+221 DKGWEE
-226 DDFNKIFY
+226 DFNKIFY
-234 NEKNFIYASRKD
+234 NEKNFIYGSKKD
-246 SSLKKLV
+246 SSLKELIV
-253 ASKKHFIYFTSIQEL
+253 SKKKFVYFASIQDL
-268 RISKTVG
+268 RNSKTVG
-275 GTYDK
+275 GIYDK

-306 DEVIKRLVKSNNNH
+306 DEVIKRLVKSNSSH

-349 IMEQDNKEKWGE
+349 IMEQDSKEKWSN

-425 FIHENDIISFLN
+425 FVHENDIISFLN
-437 LITKKDSKNNYPF
+437 LITKKDSQNNYPF
-450 ANEKYRDLFR
+450 ATEKYRDLFR

-507 ALNSVKTAIKEA
+507 ALNLVKTAIKEA

-732 EELERRKE
+732 EDLERRKE
-740 ILNNKAIAKSI
+740 ILKNKAIAKSI

-924 YRYKLERLKAVKNEI
+924 YRYKLKRLKAVKNEI
-939 STEDENNLWIETVK
+939 STEDENNLWIETIR

-1012 ISFWLNEGNGI
+1012 VSFWLNEGNGI
-1023 MKFDAIVGNPPYQE
+1023 MKFDAIVGNPPYMIMDGGAKASAKPIYNYFIE
-1037 NISSKEGNKSLSKQL
+1037 SSKKV
-1052 YPTFIKNSILL
+1052 
-1063 EPKYLSLITPSRWF
+1063 EPKYMSFIIPTRWYTGGKGLDDFRKSMLNDKHMELIHDYLTP
-1077 TADAQ
+1077 
-1082 DKSFKKL
+1082 
-1089 REFILRHQHFVKI
+1089 EYI
-1102 VNYPNNKLVFSNV
+1102 FSNTN
-1115 EIAGGVNYFL
+1115 IRGGVCYFL
-1125 YNGMY
+1125 WNKNYN
-1130 SGNVEFVECYKDST
+1130 NEVDLIR
-1144 NVVFRPLFEDN
+1144 VVTHQNEK
-1155 LDIIISMNSN
+1155 IISD
-1165 INILNKIR
+1165 IKRKFKIKEVDIFIR
-1173 DRNDFQSMT
+1173 DAHAIAILDR
-1182 NITLGRNAFGIV
+1182 IL
-1194 GKEDVLRKCT
+1194 KE
-1204 TEESFINAVKVIC
+1204 
-1217 AYEKIRYTKR
+1217 
-1227 ENIKKNIDLIDK
+1227 KNIDFMTNYISSRKPFGIDGNFTESELFLSDK
-1239 WKVVIS
+1239 NELANIECYGKAKSIGYIKKDDVKNHKDWISVWKVYMPYVNNI
-1245 KGNGG
+1245 GTELN
-1250 AGLLS
+1250 
-1255 DDKPVAIL
+1255 DDNQNTFI
-1263 GKAYIS
+1263 G
-1269 EPNSICTDSLIPIG
+1269 EPNSVCTETFLVAG
-1283 NFDTKIEAQNLKK
+1283 AELNLNKYECIALSK
-1296 YLSGKFLRFVVGIL
+1296 YLRSKFARFL
-1310 KVSQNLSQNVYQF
+1310 HSLAKTSHHATAKTYQF

-1341 AEIDQQLY
+1341 AEINQQLY

>member
-1 MISLENVSFENV
+1 MISLENISFENV

-114 KPEKLV
+114 KPEKLA

-136 IEAVINNEENLLGK
+136 IEAVINNEKNLLKK
-150 DIEKYTPIIFRPE
+150 DIKVHTPIIFRPE

-221 DKGWK
+221 DKGWEE
-226 DDFNKIFY
+226 DFNKIFY
-234 NEKNFIYASRKD
+234 NEKNFIYGSKKD
-246 SSLKKLV
+246 SSLKELIV
-253 ASKKHFIYFTSIQEL
+253 SKKKFVYFASIQDL
-268 RISKTVG
+268 RNSKTVG
-275 GTYDK
+275 GIYDK

-306 DEVIKRLVKSNNNH
+306 DEVIKRLVKSNSSH

-349 IMEQDNKEKWGE
+349 IMEQDSKEKWSN

-425 FIHENDIISFLN
+425 FVHENDIISFLN
-437 LITKKDSKNNYPF
+437 LITKKDSQNNYPF
-450 ANEKYRDLFR
+450 ATEKYRDLFR

-507 ALNSVKTAIKEA
+507 ALNLVKTAIKEA

-732 EELERRKE
+732 EDLERRKE
-740 ILNNKAIAKSI
+740 ILKNKAIAKSI

-924 YRYKLERLKAVKNEI
+924 YRYKLKRLKAVKNEI
-939 STEDENNLWIETVK
+939 STEDENNLWIETIR

-977 QIDSNSKIGINAH
+977 QIDSNSKIGINAY

-1012 ISFWLNEGNGI
+1012 VSFWLNEGNGI
-1023 MKFDAIVGNPPYQE
+1023 MKFDAIVGNPPYMIMDGGAKASAKPIYNYFIE
-1037 NISSKEGNKSLSKQL
+1037 SSKKV
-1052 YPTFIKNSILL
+1052 
-1063 EPKYLSLITPSRWF
+1063 EPKYMSFIIPTRWYTGGKGLDDFRKSMLNDKHMELIHDYLTP
-1077 TADAQ
+1077 
-1082 DKSFKKL
+1082 
-1089 REFILRHQHFVKI
+1089 EYI
-1102 VNYPNNKLVFSNV
+1102 FSNTN
-1115 EIAGGVNYFL
+1115 IRGGVCYFL
-1125 YNGMY
+1125 WNKNYN
-1130 SGNVEFVECYKDST
+1130 NEVDLIR
-1144 NVVFRPLFEDN
+1144 VVTHQNEK
-1155 LDIIISMNSN
+1155 IISD
-1165 INILNKIR
+1165 IKRKFKIKEVDIFIR
-1173 DRNDFQSMT
+1173 DAHAIAILDR
-1182 NITLGRNAFGIV
+1182 IL
-1194 GKEDVLRKCT
+1194 KE
-1204 TEESFINAVKVIC
+1204 
-1217 AYEKIRYTKR
+1217 
-1227 ENIKKNIDLIDK
+1227 KNIDFMTNYISSRKPFGIDGNFTESELFLSDK
-1239 WKVVIS
+1239 NELANIECYGKAKSIGYIKKDDVKNHKDWISVWKVYMPYVNNI
-1245 KGNGG
+1245 GTELN
-1250 AGLLS
+1250 
-1255 DDKPVAIL
+1255 DDNQNTFI
-1263 GKAYIS
+1263 G
-1269 EPNSICTDSLIPIG
+1269 EPNSVCTETFLVAG
-1283 NFDTKIEAQNLKK
+1283 AELNLNKYECIALSK
-1296 YLSGKFLRFVVGIL
+1296 YLRSKFARFL
-1310 KVSQNLSQNVYQF
+1310 HSLAKTSHHATAKTYQF

>member
-1 MISLENVSFENV
+1 MISLENISFENV

-76 LLYTQLAVKKEKDKI
+76 LLYTQLAVKKEKNKI

-136 IEAVINNEENLLGK
+136 IEAVINNEKNLLKK
-150 DIEKYTPIIFRPE
+150 DIKAYTPIIFRPE

-221 DKGWK
+221 DKGWEE
-226 DDFNKIFY
+226 DFNKIFY
-234 NEKNFIYASRKD
+234 NEKNFIYGSKKD
-246 SSLKKLV
+246 SSLKELIV
-253 ASKKHFIYFTSIQEL
+253 SKKKFVYFASIQDL
-268 RISKTVG
+268 RNSKTVG
-275 GTYDK
+275 GIYDK

-306 DEVIKRLVKSNNNH
+306 DEVIKRLVKSNSSH

-349 IMEQDNKEKWGE
+349 IMEQDSKEKWSE

-412 DLKPMP
+412 DLKQMP

-425 FIHENDIISFLN
+425 FVHENDIISFLN
-437 LITKKDSKNNYPF
+437 LITKKDSQNNYPF
-450 ANEKYRDLFR
+450 ATEKYRDLFR

-507 ALNSVKTAIKEA
+507 ALNLVKTAIKEA

-548 AGAYST
+548 AGSYST

-562 IFRVQSPCNM
+562 IFRVQSPCNL

-634 KLSTS
+634 ELSTS

-683 KILEQTKSLGKTKQI
+683 KILEQTKSLGKSKKI

-704 LTDEEY
+704 LIDEEH
-710 EELERLEKKQKKN
+710 EEISKRVQKKN
-723 KKELTPEEK
+723 KKQLTAEDKEL
-732 EELERRKE
+732 
-740 ILNNKAIAKSI
+740 LNNKAIAKSI

-826 ADDLPILERIKE
+826 ADNLPILERIKE

-995 LKSMTDKPESFI
+995 LKCMTDKTGRFI

-1012 ISFWLNEGNGI
+1012 VNFWLNEGNEI
-1023 MKFDAIVGNPPYQE
+1023 MKFDAIVGNPPYMIMDGGAKASAKPIYNYFIE
-1037 NISSKEGNKSLSKQL
+1037 SSKKV
-1052 YPTFIKNSILL
+1052 
-1063 EPKYLSLITPSRWF
+1063 EPKYMSFIIPTRWYTGGKGLDDFRKSMLNDKHMELIHDYLTP
-1077 TADAQ
+1077 
-1082 DKSFKKL
+1082 
-1089 REFILRHQHFVKI
+1089 EYI
-1102 VNYPNNKLVFSNV
+1102 FSNTN
-1115 EIAGGVNYFL
+1115 IRGGVCYFL
-1125 YNGMY
+1125 WNKDYN
-1130 SGNVEFVECYKDST
+1130 NEVDLIR
-1144 NVVFRPLFEDN
+1144 VVTHQNEK
-1155 LDIIISMNSN
+1155 IISD
-1165 INILNKIR
+1165 IKRKFKIKEVDIFIR
-1173 DRNDFQSMT
+1173 DAHAIAILDR
-1182 NITLGRNAFGIV
+1182 IL
-1194 GKEDVLRKCT
+1194 KE
-1204 TEESFINAVKVIC
+1204 
-1217 AYEKIRYTKR
+1217 
-1227 ENIKKNIDLIDK
+1227 KNIDFMTNYISSRKPFGIDGNFTESESFLSDK
-1239 WKVVIS
+1239 NELANIECYGKAKSIGYIKKDDVKNHKDWISMWKVYMPYVNNI
-1245 KGNGG
+1245 GTELN
-1250 AGLLS
+1250 
-1255 DDKPVAIL
+1255 DDNQNTFI
-1263 GKAYIS
+1263 G
-1269 EPNSICTDSLIPIG
+1269 EPNSVCTETFLVAG
-1283 NFDTKIEAQNLKK
+1283 AELNLNKYECIALSK
-1296 YLSGKFLRFVVGIL
+1296 YLRSKFARFL
-1310 KVSQNLSQNVYQF
+1310 HSLAKTSHHATAKTYQF

-1328 FSDKSDID
+1328 FSDESDID

>member
-13 FSYKLIYILAINDE
+13 FSYKLIYILAIKDE
-27 AHEGLLKIGDATLKT
+27 VHEGLLKIGDATLKT

-59 AKKRIETYTNT
+59 AKKRIEKYTNT

-76 LLYTQLAVKKEKDKI
+76 LLYTQLAVKKD
-91 DKKDKLVAFRDYE
+91 KDKLVAFRDYE

-136 IEAVINNEENLLGK
+136 IEAVINNEKNLLGK
-150 DIEKYTPIIFRPE
+150 NIKTYTPIIFRPE
-163 QEEAIDKTVKLF
+163 QEEAINKTVKLF
-175 TSTKKK
+175 TNSKKK

-195 KTVSALEVIRQC
+195 KTVSALEVIKQC

-221 DKGWK
+221 DKGWEE
-226 DDFNKIFY
+226 DFNKIFY
-234 NEKNFIYASRKD
+234 NEKNFIYGSKKD
-246 SSLKKLV
+246 SSLKELI
-253 ASKKHFIYFTSIQEL
+253 ASKKKFVYFASIQDL
-268 RISKTVG
+268 RNSKTVG
-275 GTYDK
+275 GIYDK

-306 DEVIKRLVKSNNNH
+306 DEVIKRLVKSNSNY

-349 IMEQDNKEKWGE
+349 IMEQDSKEKWSN

-418 KNANIGD
+418 KNASIGD
-425 FIHENDIISFLN
+425 FVHENDIISFLN
-437 LITKKDSKNNYPF
+437 LITKKDSQNNYPF
-450 ANEKYRDLFR
+450 STEKYRDLFR

-500 SEEENKD
+500 CEEENKD
-507 ALNSVKTAIKEA
+507 ALNLVKKAIKEA

-634 KLSTS
+634 ELSTS

-648 YAEKAIKNGFD
+648 YAEKAIKSGFD

-704 LTDEEY
+704 FTD

-939 STEDENNLWIETVK
+939 STEDENNLWIETVR

-1012 ISFWLNEGNGI
+1012 VSFWLNEGNGI
-1023 MKFDAIVGNPPYQE
+1023 MKFDAIVGNPPYMIMDGGAKASAKPIYNYFIE
-1037 NISSKEGNKSLSKQL
+1037 SSKKV
-1052 YPTFIKNSILL
+1052 
-1063 EPKYLSLITPSRWF
+1063 EPKYMSFIIPTRWYTGGKGLDDFRKNMLNDKHMELIHDYLTP
-1077 TADAQ
+1077 
-1082 DKSFKKL
+1082 
-1089 REFILRHQHFVKI
+1089 EYI
-1102 VNYPNNKLVFSNV
+1102 FSNTN
-1115 EIAGGVNYFL
+1115 IRGGVCYFL
-1125 YNGMY
+1125 WNKDYN
-1130 SGNVEFVECYKDST
+1130 NEVDLIR
-1144 NVVFRPLFEDN
+1144 VVTHQNEK
-1155 LDIIISMNSN
+1155 IISD
-1165 INILNKIR
+1165 IKRKFKIKDVDIFIR
-1173 DRNDFQSMT
+1173 DAHAIAILDR
-1182 NITLGRNAFGIV
+1182 IL
-1194 GKEDVLRKCT
+1194 KE
-1204 TEESFINAVKVIC
+1204 
-1217 AYEKIRYTKR
+1217 
-1227 ENIKKNIDLIDK
+1227 KNIDFMTNYISSRKPFGIDGNFTESESFLSYK
-1239 WKVVIS
+1239 NELVNIECYGKAKSIGYIKKDDVKNHKDWISVWKVYMPYVNNI
-1245 KGNGG
+1245 GTELN
-1250 AGLLS
+1250 
-1255 DDKPVAIL
+1255 DDNQNTFI
-1263 GKAYIS
+1263 G
-1269 EPNSICTDSLIPIG
+1269 EPNSVCTETFLVAG
-1283 NFDTKIEAQNLKK
+1283 AELNLNKYECIALSK
-1296 YLSGKFLRFVVGIL
+1296 YLRSKFARFL
-1310 KVSQNLSQNVYQF
+1310 HSLAKTSHHATAKTYQF

-1336 WSKSI
+1336 WSESI

-1363 SKIKPMAE
+1363 SKIKSMAK

>member
-1 MISLENVSFENV
+1 MISLENISFENV

-27 AHEGLLKIGDATLKT
+27 AHEGLLKIGDATLKI

-76 LLYTQLAVKKEKDKI
+76 LLYTQLAVKKEKNKI

-120 KSREWFRVDL
+120 KSREWFRLDL

-136 IEAVINNEENLLGK
+136 IEAVINNEKNLLKK
-150 DIEKYTPIIFRPE
+150 DIKAYTPIIFRPE

-221 DKGWK
+221 DKGWEE
-226 DDFNKIFY
+226 DFNKIFY
-234 NEKNFIYASRKD
+234 NEKNFIYGSKKD
-246 SSLKKLV
+246 SSLKELIV
-253 ASKKHFIYFTSIQEL
+253 SKKKFVYFASIQDL
-268 RISKTVG
+268 RNSKTVG
-275 GTYDK
+275 GIYDK

-306 DEVIKRLVKSNNNH
+306 DEVIKRLVKSNSSH

-349 IMEQDNKEKWGE
+349 IMEQDSKEKWSE

-412 DLKPMP
+412 DLKQMP

-425 FIHENDIISFLN
+425 FVHENDIISFLN
-437 LITKKDSKNNYPF
+437 LITKKDSQNNYPF
-450 ANEKYRDLFR
+450 ATEKYRDLFR

-507 ALNSVKTAIKEA
+507 ALNLVKTAIKEA

-548 AGAYST
+548 AGSYST

-562 IFRVQSPCNM
+562 IFRVQSPCNL

-634 KLSTS
+634 ELSTS

-826 ADDLPILERIKE
+826 ADNLPILERIKE

-939 STEDENNLWIETVK
+939 STEDENNLWIEIVR

-958 ICKTKMAKYI
+958 ICKTEMAKYI

-977 QIDSNSKIGINAH
+977 QINLNSKIGINAH

-995 LKSMTDKPESFI
+995 LKCMTDKTDRFI

-1012 ISFWLNEGNGI
+1012 TSFWLNEGNEI
-1023 MKFDAIVGNPPYQE
+1023 MKFDAIVGNPPYMIMDGGAKASAKPIYNYFIE
-1037 NISSKEGNKSLSKQL
+1037 SSKKVKPKYMSFIIPTRWYTGGKGLDDFRKSMLNDKHMELIHDYLTPEYIFSNTNIRGGVCYFLWNKDYNNEVDLIRVITHQNEKIVSDIKRKFKIEEVDIFIRDAQAILILDKIVKQETKLLSMYVSSLKPFGFRG
-1052 YPTFIKNSILL
+1052 YFIK
-1063 EPKYLSLITPSRWF
+1063 
-1077 TADAQ
+1077 
-1082 DKSFKKL
+1082 DKRFHLDK
-1089 REFILRHQHFVKI
+1089 
-1102 VNYPNNKLVFSNV
+1102 N
-1115 EIAGGVNYFL
+1115 
-1125 YNGMY
+1125 
-1130 SGNVEFVECYKDST
+1130 
-1144 NVVFRPLFEDN
+1144 N
-1155 LDIIISMNSN
+1155 LDNPIICYGKGKLLGYVERAEVKNHIEWIDVWKIFTPRANN
-1165 INILNKIR
+1165 I
-1173 DRNDFQSMT
+1173 
-1182 NITLGRNAFGIV
+1182 G
-1194 GKEDVLRKCT
+1194 
-1204 TEESFINAVKVIC
+1204 TE
-1217 AYEKIRYTKR
+1217 
-1227 ENIKKNIDLIDK
+1227 
-1239 WKVVIS
+1239 
-1245 KGNGG
+1245 
-1250 AGLLS
+1250 LS
-1255 DDKPVAIL
+1255 DDNLNSFI
-1263 GKAYIS
+1263 G
-1269 EPNSICTDSLIPIG
+1269 EPGSICTESYIAMGMEL
-1283 NFDTKIEAQNLKK
+1283 NLTKIMAINLTK
-1296 YLSGKFLRFVVGIL
+1296 YLKTKFLRFLHGIA
-1310 KVSQNLSQNVYQF
+1310 KSSQDATAKTYQF

-1328 FSDKSDID
+1328 FSDESDID

>member
-1 MISLENVSFENV
+1 
-13 FSYKLIYILAINDE
+13 
-27 AHEGLLKIGDATLKT
+27 
-42 DQPIEK
+42 
-48 LIPNCSLLNKS
+48 
-59 AKKRIETYTNT
+59 
-70 AGIDYK
+70 
-76 LLYTQLAVKKEKDKI
+76 
-91 DKKDKLVAFRDYE
+91 
-104 VHNVLKASNI
+104 
-114 KPEKLV
+114 
-120 KSREWFRVDL
+120 
-130 ETAKKA
+130 
-136 IEAVINNEENLLGK
+136 
-150 DIEKYTPIIFRPE
+150 
-163 QEEAIDKTVKLF
+163 
-175 TSTKKK
+175 
-181 EFSKMLWNAKMRFG
+181 MR
-195 KTVSALEVIRQC
+195 
-207 KFNKTIIITHRPVV
+207 N
-221 DKGWK
+221 
-226 DDFNKIFY
+226 
-234 NEKNFIYASRKD
+234 
-246 SSLKKLV
+246 
-253 ASKKHFIYFTSIQEL
+253 
-268 RISKTVG
+268 SKTVG
-275 GTYDK
+275 GIYDK

-306 DEVIKRLVKSNNNH
+306 DEVIKRLVKSNSSH

-349 IMEQDNKEKWGE
+349 IMEQDSKEKWSN

-425 FIHENDIISFLN
+425 FVHENDIISFLN
-437 LITKKDSKNNYPF
+437 LITKKDSQNNYPF
-450 ANEKYRDLFR
+450 ATEKYRDLFR

-507 ALNSVKTAIKEA
+507 ALNLVKTAIKEA

-732 EELERRKE
+732 EDLERRKE
-740 ILNNKAIAKSI
+740 ILKNKAIAKSI

-924 YRYKLERLKAVKNEI
+924 YRYKLKRLKAVKNEI
-939 STEDENNLWIETVK
+939 STEDENNLWIETIR

-995 LKSMTDKPESFI
+995 LKCMTDKTGRFI

-1012 ISFWLNEGNGI
+1012 VNFWLNEGNEI
-1023 MKFDAIVGNPPYQE
+1023 MKFDAIVGNPPYMIMDGGAKASAKPIYNYFIE
-1037 NISSKEGNKSLSKQL
+1037 SSKKV
-1052 YPTFIKNSILL
+1052 
-1063 EPKYLSLITPSRWF
+1063 EPKYMSFIIPTRWYTGGKGLDDFRKSMLNDKHMELIHDYLTP
-1077 TADAQ
+1077 
-1082 DKSFKKL
+1082 
-1089 REFILRHQHFVKI
+1089 EYI
-1102 VNYPNNKLVFSNV
+1102 FSNTN
-1115 EIAGGVNYFL
+1115 IRGGVCYFL
-1125 YNGMY
+1125 WNKDYN
-1130 SGNVEFVECYKDST
+1130 NEVDLIR
-1144 NVVFRPLFEDN
+1144 VVTHQNEK
-1155 LDIIISMNSN
+1155 IISD
-1165 INILNKIR
+1165 IKRKFKIKEVDIFIR
-1173 DRNDFQSMT
+1173 DAHAIAILDR
-1182 NITLGRNAFGIV
+1182 IL
-1194 GKEDVLRKCT
+1194 KE
-1204 TEESFINAVKVIC
+1204 
-1217 AYEKIRYTKR
+1217 
-1227 ENIKKNIDLIDK
+1227 KNIDFMTNYISSRKPFGIDGNFTESELFLSDK
-1239 WKVVIS
+1239 NELANIECYGKAKSIGYIKKDDVKNHKDWISVWKVYMPYVNNI
-1245 KGNGG
+1245 GTELN
-1250 AGLLS
+1250 
-1255 DDKPVAIL
+1255 DDNQNTFI
-1263 GKAYIS
+1263 G
-1269 EPNSICTDSLIPIG
+1269 EPNSVCTETFLVAG
-1283 NFDTKIEAQNLKK
+1283 AELNLNKYECIALSK
-1296 YLSGKFLRFVVGIL
+1296 YLRSKFARFL
-1310 KVSQNLSQNVYQF
+1310 HSLAKTSHHATAKTYQF

>member
-1 MISLENVSFENV
+1 MISLENISFENV

-76 LLYTQLAVKKEKDKI
+76 LLYTQLAVKKEKNKI

-120 KSREWFRVDL
+120 KSREWFRLDL

-136 IEAVINNEENLLGK
+136 IEAVINNEKNLLKK
-150 DIEKYTPIIFRPE
+150 DIKAYTPIIFRPE

-221 DKGWK
+221 DKGWEE
-226 DDFNKIFY
+226 DFNKIFY
-234 NEKNFIYASRKD
+234 NEKNFIYGSKKD
-246 SSLKKLV
+246 SSLKELIV
-253 ASKKHFIYFTSIQEL
+253 SKKKFVYFASIQDL
-268 RISKTVG
+268 RNSKTVG
-275 GTYDK
+275 GIYDK

-306 DEVIKRLVKSNNNH
+306 DEVIKRLVKSNSSH

-349 IMEQDNKEKWGE
+349 IMEQDSKEKWSE

-412 DLKPMP
+412 DLKQMP

-425 FIHENDIISFLN
+425 FVHENDIISFLN
-437 LITKKDSKNNYPF
+437 LITKKDSQNNYPF
-450 ANEKYRDLFR
+450 ATEKYRDLFR

-507 ALNSVKTAIKEA
+507 ALNLVKTAIKEA

-548 AGAYST
+548 AGSYST

-562 IFRVQSPCNM
+562 IFRVQSPCNL

-634 KLSTS
+634 ELSTS

-826 ADDLPILERIKE
+826 ADNLPILERIKE

-939 STEDENNLWIETVK
+939 STEDENNLWIEIVR

-958 ICKTKMAKYI
+958 ICKTEMAKYI

-977 QIDSNSKIGINAH
+977 QINLNSKIGINAH

-995 LKSMTDKPESFI
+995 LKCMTDKTDRFI

-1012 ISFWLNEGNGI
+1012 TSFWLNEGNEI
-1023 MKFDAIVGNPPYQE
+1023 MKFDAIVGNPPYMIMDGGAKASAKPIYNYFIE
-1037 NISSKEGNKSLSKQL
+1037 SSKKVKPKYMSFIIPTRWYTGGKGLDDFRKSMLNDKHMELIHDYLTPEYIFSNTNIRGGVCYFLWNKDYNNEVDLIRVITHQNEKIVSDIKRKFKIEEVDIFIRDAQAILILDKIVKQETTLLSMYVSSLKPFGFRG
-1052 YPTFIKNSILL
+1052 YFIK
-1063 EPKYLSLITPSRWF
+1063 
-1077 TADAQ
+1077 
-1082 DKSFKKL
+1082 DKRFHLDK
-1089 REFILRHQHFVKI
+1089 
-1102 VNYPNNKLVFSNV
+1102 N
-1115 EIAGGVNYFL
+1115 
-1125 YNGMY
+1125 
-1130 SGNVEFVECYKDST
+1130 
-1144 NVVFRPLFEDN
+1144 N
-1155 LDIIISMNSN
+1155 LDNPIICYGKGKLLGYVERAEVKNHIEWIDVWKIFTPRANN
-1165 INILNKIR
+1165 I
-1173 DRNDFQSMT
+1173 
-1182 NITLGRNAFGIV
+1182 G
-1194 GKEDVLRKCT
+1194 
-1204 TEESFINAVKVIC
+1204 TE
-1217 AYEKIRYTKR
+1217 
-1227 ENIKKNIDLIDK
+1227 
-1239 WKVVIS
+1239 
-1245 KGNGG
+1245 
-1250 AGLLS
+1250 LS
-1255 DDKPVAIL
+1255 DDNLNSFI
-1263 GKAYIS
+1263 G
-1269 EPNSICTDSLIPIG
+1269 EPGSICTESYIAMGMEL
-1283 NFDTKIEAQNLKK
+1283 NLTKIMAINLTK
-1296 YLSGKFLRFVVGIL
+1296 YLKTKFLRFLHGIA
-1310 KVSQNLSQNVYQF
+1310 KSSQDATAKTYQF

-1328 FSDKSDID
+1328 FSDESDID

>member
-1 MISLENVSFENV
+1 MISLENISFENV

-76 LLYTQLAVKKEKDKI
+76 LLYTQLAVKKEKNKI

-120 KSREWFRVDL
+120 KSREWFRLDL

-136 IEAVINNEENLLGK
+136 IEAVINNEKNLLKK
-150 DIEKYTPIIFRPE
+150 DIKAYTPIIFRPE

-221 DKGWK
+221 DKGWEE
-226 DDFNKIFY
+226 DFNKIFY
-234 NEKNFIYASRKD
+234 NEKNFIYGSKKD
-246 SSLKKLV
+246 SSLKELIV
-253 ASKKHFIYFTSIQEL
+253 SKKKFVYFASIQDL
-268 RISKTVG
+268 RNSKTVG
-275 GTYDK
+275 GIYDK

-306 DEVIKRLVKSNNNH
+306 DEVIKRLVKSNSSH

-349 IMEQDNKEKWGE
+349 IMEQDSKEKWSE

-412 DLKPMP
+412 DLKQMP

-425 FIHENDIISFLN
+425 FVHENDIISFLN
-437 LITKKDSKNNYPF
+437 LITKKDSQNNYPF
-450 ANEKYRDLFR
+450 ATEKYRDLFR

-507 ALNSVKTAIKEA
+507 ALNLVKTAIKEA

-548 AGAYST
+548 AGSYST

-562 IFRVQSPCNM
+562 IFRVQSPCNL

-634 KLSTS
+634 ELSTS

-826 ADDLPILERIKE
+826 ADNLPILERIKE

-939 STEDENNLWIETVK
+939 STEDENNLWIEIVR

-958 ICKTKMAKYI
+958 ICKTEMAKYI

-977 QIDSNSKIGINAH
+977 QINLNSKIGINAH

-995 LKSMTDKPESFI
+995 LKCMTDKTGRFI

-1012 ISFWLNEGNGI
+1012 TSFWLNEGNEI
-1023 MKFDAIVGNPPYQE
+1023 MKFDAIVGNPPYMIMDGGAKASAKPIYNYFIE
-1037 NISSKEGNKSLSKQL
+1037 SSKKVKPKYMSFIIPTRWYTGGKGLDDFRKSMLNDKHMELIHDYLTPEYIFSNTNIRGGVCYFLWNKDYNNEVDLIRVITHQNEKIVSDIKRKFKIEEVDIFIRDAQAILILDKIVKQETKLLSMYVSSLKPFGFRG
-1052 YPTFIKNSILL
+1052 YFIK
-1063 EPKYLSLITPSRWF
+1063 
-1077 TADAQ
+1077 
-1082 DKSFKKL
+1082 DKRFHLDK
-1089 REFILRHQHFVKI
+1089 
-1102 VNYPNNKLVFSNV
+1102 N
-1115 EIAGGVNYFL
+1115 
-1125 YNGMY
+1125 
-1130 SGNVEFVECYKDST
+1130 
-1144 NVVFRPLFEDN
+1144 N
-1155 LDIIISMNSN
+1155 LDNPIICYGKGKLLGYVERAEVKNHIEWIDVWKIFTPRANN
-1165 INILNKIR
+1165 I
-1173 DRNDFQSMT
+1173 
-1182 NITLGRNAFGIV
+1182 G
-1194 GKEDVLRKCT
+1194 
-1204 TEESFINAVKVIC
+1204 TE
-1217 AYEKIRYTKR
+1217 
-1227 ENIKKNIDLIDK
+1227 
-1239 WKVVIS
+1239 
-1245 KGNGG
+1245 
-1250 AGLLS
+1250 LS
-1255 DDKPVAIL
+1255 DDNLNSFI
-1263 GKAYIS
+1263 G
-1269 EPNSICTDSLIPIG
+1269 EPGSICTESYIAMGMEL
-1283 NFDTKIEAQNLKK
+1283 NLTKIMAINLTK
-1296 YLSGKFLRFVVGIL
+1296 YLKTKFLRFLHGIA
-1310 KVSQNLSQNVYQF
+1310 KSSQDATAKTYQF

-1328 FSDKSDID
+1328 FSDESDID

>member
-1 MISLENVSFENV
+1 MISLENISFENV

-76 LLYTQLAVKKEKDKI
+76 LLYTQLAVKKEKNKI

-120 KSREWFRVDL
+120 KSREWFRLDL

-136 IEAVINNEENLLGK
+136 IEAVINNEKNLLKK
-150 DIEKYTPIIFRPE
+150 DIKAYTPIIFRPE

-221 DKGWK
+221 DKGWEE
-226 DDFNKIFY
+226 DFNKIFY
-234 NEKNFIYASRKD
+234 NEKNFIYGSKKD
-246 SSLKKLV
+246 SSLKELIV
-253 ASKKHFIYFTSIQEL
+253 SKKKFVYFASIQDL
-268 RISKTVG
+268 RNSKTVG
-275 GTYDK
+275 GIYDK

-306 DEVIKRLVKSNNNH
+306 DEVIKRLVKSNSSH

-349 IMEQDNKEKWGE
+349 IMEQDSKEKWSE

-412 DLKPMP
+412 DLKQMP

-425 FIHENDIISFLN
+425 FVHENDIISFLN
-437 LITKKDSKNNYPF
+437 LITKKDSQNNYPF
-450 ANEKYRDLFR
+450 ATEKYRDLFR

-475 SELMKSHPVFGSTA
+475 SELMKSHPVFGSIA

-507 ALNSVKTAIKEA
+507 ALNLVKTAIKEA

-548 AGAYST
+548 AGSYST

-562 IFRVQSPCNM
+562 IFRVQSPCNL

-634 KLSTS
+634 ELSTS

-816 GLKIRDIVKS
+816 GLKIRDIAKS
-826 ADDLPILERIKE
+826 ADNLPILERIKE

-939 STEDENNLWIETVK
+939 STEDENNLWIEIVR

-958 ICKTKMAKYI
+958 ICKTEMAKYI

-977 QIDSNSKIGINAH
+977 QINLNSKIGINAH

-995 LKSMTDKPESFI
+995 LKCMTDKTDRFI

-1012 ISFWLNEGNGI
+1012 TSFWLNEGNEI
-1023 MKFDAIVGNPPYQE
+1023 MKFDAIVGNPPYMIMDGGAKASAKPIYNYFIE
-1037 NISSKEGNKSLSKQL
+1037 SSKKVKPKYMSFIIPTRWYTGGKGLDDFRKSMLNDKHMELIHDYLTPEYIFSNTNIRGGVCYFLWNKDYNNEVDLIRVITHQNEKIVSDIKRKFKIEEVDIFIRDAQAILILDKIVKQETKLLSMYVSSLKPFGFRG
-1052 YPTFIKNSILL
+1052 YFIK
-1063 EPKYLSLITPSRWF
+1063 
-1077 TADAQ
+1077 
-1082 DKSFKKL
+1082 DKRFHLDK
-1089 REFILRHQHFVKI
+1089 
-1102 VNYPNNKLVFSNV
+1102 N
-1115 EIAGGVNYFL
+1115 
-1125 YNGMY
+1125 
-1130 SGNVEFVECYKDST
+1130 
-1144 NVVFRPLFEDN
+1144 N
-1155 LDIIISMNSN
+1155 LDNPIICYGKGKLLGYVERAEVKNHIEWIDVWKIFTPRANN
-1165 INILNKIR
+1165 I
-1173 DRNDFQSMT
+1173 
-1182 NITLGRNAFGIV
+1182 G
-1194 GKEDVLRKCT
+1194 
-1204 TEESFINAVKVIC
+1204 TE
-1217 AYEKIRYTKR
+1217 
-1227 ENIKKNIDLIDK
+1227 
-1239 WKVVIS
+1239 
-1245 KGNGG
+1245 
-1250 AGLLS
+1250 LS
-1255 DDKPVAIL
+1255 DDNLNSFI
-1263 GKAYIS
+1263 G
-1269 EPNSICTDSLIPIG
+1269 EPGSICTESYIAMGMEL
-1283 NFDTKIEAQNLKK
+1283 NLTKIMAINLTK
-1296 YLSGKFLRFVVGIL
+1296 YLKTKFLRFLHGIA
-1310 KVSQNLSQNVYQF
+1310 KSSQDATAKTYQF

-1328 FSDKSDID
+1328 FSDESDID

>member
-1 MISLENVSFENV
+1 MISLENISFENV

-76 LLYTQLAVKKEKDKI
+76 LLYTQLAVKKEKNKI

-114 KPEKLV
+114 KPEKLA

-136 IEAVINNEENLLGK
+136 IEAVINNEKNLLKK
-150 DIEKYTPIIFRPE
+150 DIKAHTPIIFRPE

-221 DKGWK
+221 DKGWEE
-226 DDFNKIFY
+226 DFNKIFY
-234 NEKNFIYASRKD
+234 NEKNFIYGSKKD
-246 SSLKKLV
+246 SSLKELIV
-253 ASKKHFIYFTSIQEL
+253 SKKKFVYFASIQDL
-268 RISKTVG
+268 RNSKTVG
-275 GTYDK
+275 GIYDK

-306 DEVIKRLVKSNNNH
+306 DEVIKRLVKSNSSH

-349 IMEQDNKEKWGE
+349 IMEQDSKEKWSN

-425 FIHENDIISFLN
+425 FVHENDIISFLN
-437 LITKKDSKNNYPF
+437 LITKKDSQNNYPF
-450 ANEKYRDLFR
+450 ATEKYRDLFR

-507 ALNSVKTAIKEA
+507 ALNLVKTAIKEA

-732 EELERRKE
+732 EDLERRKE
-740 ILNNKAIAKSI
+740 ILKNKAIAKSI

-924 YRYKLERLKAVKNEI
+924 YRYKLKRLKAVKNEI
-939 STEDENNLWIETVK
+939 STEDENNLWIETIR

-1012 ISFWLNEGNGI
+1012 VSFWLNEGNGI
-1023 MKFDAIVGNPPYQE
+1023 MKFDAIVGNPPYMIMDGGAKASAKPIYNYFIE
-1037 NISSKEGNKSLSKQL
+1037 SSKKVEPRYMSFIIPTRWYTGGKGLDDFRKSMLNDKHMEL
-1052 YPTFIKNSILL
+1052 IHD
-1063 EPKYLSLITPSRWF
+1063 YLTP
-1077 TADAQ
+1077 
-1082 DKSFKKL
+1082 
-1089 REFILRHQHFVKI
+1089 EYI
-1102 VNYPNNKLVFSNV
+1102 FSNTN
-1115 EIAGGVNYFL
+1115 IRGGVCYFL
-1125 YNGMY
+1125 WNKDYN
-1130 SGNVEFVECYKDST
+1130 NEVDLIR
-1144 NVVFRPLFEDN
+1144 VVTHQNEK
-1155 LDIIISMNSN
+1155 IISD
-1165 INILNKIR
+1165 IKRKFKIKEVDIFIR
-1173 DRNDFQSMT
+1173 DAHAIAILDR
-1182 NITLGRNAFGIV
+1182 IL
-1194 GKEDVLRKCT
+1194 KE
-1204 TEESFINAVKVIC
+1204 
-1217 AYEKIRYTKR
+1217 
-1227 ENIKKNIDLIDK
+1227 KNIDFMTNYISSRKPFGIDGNFTESESFLSDK
-1239 WKVVIS
+1239 NELANIECYGKAKSIGYIKKDDVKNHKDWISVWKVYMPYVNNI
-1245 KGNGG
+1245 GTELN
-1250 AGLLS
+1250 
-1255 DDKPVAIL
+1255 DDNQNTFI
-1263 GKAYIS
+1263 G
-1269 EPNSICTDSLIPIG
+1269 EPNSVCTETFLVAG
-1283 NFDTKIEAQNLKK
+1283 AELNLNKYECIALSK
-1296 YLSGKFLRFVVGIL
+1296 YLRSKFARFL
-1310 KVSQNLSQNVYQF
+1310 HSLAKTSHHATAKTYQF

-1349 AKYKFSKDEIDYVE
+1349 VKYKFSKDEIDYVE

>member
-1 MISLENVSFENV
+1 MISLENISFENV

-76 LLYTQLAVKKEKDKI
+76 LLYTQLAVKKEKNKI

-120 KSREWFRVDL
+120 KSREWFRLDL

-136 IEAVINNEENLLGK
+136 IEAVINNEKNLLKK
-150 DIEKYTPIIFRPE
+150 DIKAYTPIIFRPE

-221 DKGWK
+221 DKGWEE
-226 DDFNKIFY
+226 DFNKIFY
-234 NEKNFIYASRKD
+234 NEKNFIYGSKKD
-246 SSLKKLV
+246 SSLKELIV
-253 ASKKHFIYFTSIQEL
+253 SKKKFVYFASIQDL
-268 RISKTVG
+268 RNSKTVG
-275 GTYDK
+275 GIYDK

-306 DEVIKRLVKSNNNH
+306 DEVIKRLVKSNSSH

-349 IMEQDNKEKWGE
+349 IMEQDSKEKWSE

-412 DLKPMP
+412 DLKQMP

-425 FIHENDIISFLN
+425 FVHENDIISFLN
-437 LITKKDSKNNYPF
+437 LITKKDSQNNYPF
-450 ANEKYRDLFR
+450 ATEKYRDLFR

-507 ALNSVKTAIKEA
+507 ALNLVKTAIKEA

-548 AGAYST
+548 AGSYST

-562 IFRVQSPCNM
+562 IFRVQSPCNL

-634 KLSTS
+634 ELSTS

-826 ADDLPILERIKE
+826 ADNLPILERIKE

-939 STEDENNLWIETVK
+939 SIEDENNLWIETVK

-995 LKSMTDKPESFI
+995 LKCMTDKTDRFI

-1012 ISFWLNEGNGI
+1012 TSFWLNEGNEI
-1023 MKFDAIVGNPPYQE
+1023 MKFDAIVGNPPYMIMDGGAKASAKPIYNYFIE
-1037 NISSKEGNKSLSKQL
+1037 SSKKVK
-1052 YPTFIKNSILL
+1052 
-1063 EPKYLSLITPSRWF
+1063 PKYMSFIIPTRWYTGGKGLDDFRKSMLNDKHMELIHDYLTP
-1077 TADAQ
+1077 
-1082 DKSFKKL
+1082 
-1089 REFILRHQHFVKI
+1089 EYI
-1102 VNYPNNKLVFSNV
+1102 FSNTN
-1115 EIAGGVNYFL
+1115 IRGGVCYFL
-1125 YNGMY
+1125 WNKDYN
-1130 SGNVEFVECYKDST
+1130 NEVDLIR
-1144 NVVFRPLFEDN
+1144 VVTHQNEK
-1155 LDIIISMNSN
+1155 IISD
-1165 INILNKIR
+1165 IKRKFKIKEVDIFIR
-1173 DRNDFQSMT
+1173 DAHAIAILDR
-1182 NITLGRNAFGIV
+1182 IL
-1194 GKEDVLRKCT
+1194 KE
-1204 TEESFINAVKVIC
+1204 
-1217 AYEKIRYTKR
+1217 
-1227 ENIKKNIDLIDK
+1227 KNIDFMTNYISSRKPFGIDGNFTESESFLSDK
-1239 WKVVIS
+1239 NELANIECYGKAKSIGYIKKDDVKNHKDWISVWKVYMPYVNNI
-1245 KGNGG
+1245 GTELN
-1250 AGLLS
+1250 
-1255 DDKPVAIL
+1255 DDNQNTFI
-1263 GKAYIS
+1263 G
-1269 EPNSICTDSLIPIG
+1269 EPNSVCTETFLVAG
-1283 NFDTKIEAQNLKK
+1283 AELNLNKYECIALSK
-1296 YLSGKFLRFVVGIL
+1296 YLRSKFARFL
-1310 KVSQNLSQNVYQF
+1310 HSLAKTSHHATAKTYQF

-1328 FSDKSDID
+1328 FSDESDID

>member
-1 MISLENVSFENV
+1 MISLENISFENV

-76 LLYTQLAVKKEKDKI
+76 LLYTQLAVKKEKNKI

-120 KSREWFRVDL
+120 KSREWFRLDL

-136 IEAVINNEENLLGK
+136 IEAVINNEKNLLKK
-150 DIEKYTPIIFRPE
+150 DIKAYTPIIFRPE

-221 DKGWK
+221 DKGWEE
-226 DDFNKIFY
+226 DFNKIFY
-234 NEKNFIYASRKD
+234 NEKNFIYGSKKD
-246 SSLKKLV
+246 SSLKELIV
-253 ASKKHFIYFTSIQEL
+253 SKKKFVYFASIQDL
-268 RISKTVG
+268 RNSKTVG
-275 GTYDK
+275 GIYDK

-306 DEVIKRLVKSNNNH
+306 DEVIKRLVKSNSSH

-349 IMEQDNKEKWGE
+349 IMEQDSKEKWSE

-412 DLKPMP
+412 DLKQMP

-425 FIHENDIISFLN
+425 FVHENDIISFLN
-437 LITKKDSKNNYPF
+437 LITKKDSQNNYPF
-450 ANEKYRDLFR
+450 ATEKYRDLFR

-507 ALNSVKTAIKEA
+507 ALNLVKTAIKEA

-548 AGAYST
+548 AGSYST

-562 IFRVQSPCNM
+562 IFRVQSPCNL

-634 KLSTS
+634 ELSTS

-826 ADDLPILERIKE
+826 ADNLPILERIKE

-939 STEDENNLWIETVK
+939 YTEDENNLWIEIVR

-958 ICKTKMAKYI
+958 ICKTEMAKYI

-977 QIDSNSKIGINAH
+977 QINLNSKIGINAH

-995 LKSMTDKPESFI
+995 LKCMTDKTDRFI

-1012 ISFWLNEGNGI
+1012 TSFWLNEGNEI
-1023 MKFDAIVGNPPYQE
+1023 MKFDAIVGNPPYMIMDGGAKASAKPIYNYFIE
-1037 NISSKEGNKSLSKQL
+1037 SSKKVKPKYMSFIIPTRWYTGGKGLDDFRKSMLNDKHMELIHDYLTPEYIFSNTNIRGGVCYFLWNKDYNNEVDLIRVITHQNEKIVSDIKRKFKIEEVDIFIRDAQAILILDKIVKQETKLLSMYVSSLKPFGFRG
-1052 YPTFIKNSILL
+1052 YFIK
-1063 EPKYLSLITPSRWF
+1063 
-1077 TADAQ
+1077 
-1082 DKSFKKL
+1082 DKRFHLDK
-1089 REFILRHQHFVKI
+1089 
-1102 VNYPNNKLVFSNV
+1102 N
-1115 EIAGGVNYFL
+1115 
-1125 YNGMY
+1125 
-1130 SGNVEFVECYKDST
+1130 
-1144 NVVFRPLFEDN
+1144 N
-1155 LDIIISMNSN
+1155 LDNPIICYGKGKLLGYVERAEVKNHIEWIDVWKIFTPRANN
-1165 INILNKIR
+1165 I
-1173 DRNDFQSMT
+1173 
-1182 NITLGRNAFGIV
+1182 G
-1194 GKEDVLRKCT
+1194 
-1204 TEESFINAVKVIC
+1204 TE
-1217 AYEKIRYTKR
+1217 
-1227 ENIKKNIDLIDK
+1227 
-1239 WKVVIS
+1239 
-1245 KGNGG
+1245 
-1250 AGLLS
+1250 LS
-1255 DDKPVAIL
+1255 DDNLNSFI
-1263 GKAYIS
+1263 G
-1269 EPNSICTDSLIPIG
+1269 EPGSICTESYIAMGMEL
-1283 NFDTKIEAQNLKK
+1283 NLTKIMAINLTK
-1296 YLSGKFLRFVVGIL
+1296 YLKTKFLRFLHGIA
-1310 KVSQNLSQNVYQF
+1310 KSSQDATAKTYQF

-1328 FSDKSDID
+1328 FSDESDID

>member
-1 MISLENVSFENV
+1 
-13 FSYKLIYILAINDE
+13 
-27 AHEGLLKIGDATLKT
+27 
-42 DQPIEK
+42 
-48 LIPNCSLLNKS
+48 
-59 AKKRIETYTNT
+59 
-70 AGIDYK
+70 
-76 LLYTQLAVKKEKDKI
+76 
-91 DKKDKLVAFRDYE
+91 
-104 VHNVLKASNI
+104 
-114 KPEKLV
+114 
-120 KSREWFRVDL
+120 
-130 ETAKKA
+130 
-136 IEAVINNEENLLGK
+136 
-150 DIEKYTPIIFRPE
+150 
-163 QEEAIDKTVKLF
+163 
-175 TSTKKK
+175 
-181 EFSKMLWNAKMRFG
+181 MRFG

-221 DKGWK
+221 DKGWEE
-226 DDFNKIFY
+226 DFNKIFY
-234 NEKNFIYASRKD
+234 NEKNFIYGSKKD
-246 SSLKKLV
+246 SSLKELIV
-253 ASKKHFIYFTSIQEL
+253 SKKKFVYFASIQDL
-268 RISKTVG
+268 RNSKTVG
-275 GTYDK
+275 GIYDK

-306 DEVIKRLVKSNNNH
+306 DEVIKRLVKSNSSH

-349 IMEQDNKEKWGE
+349 IMEQDSKEKWSE

-412 DLKPMP
+412 DLKQMP

-425 FIHENDIISFLN
+425 FVHENDIISFLN
-437 LITKKDSKNNYPF
+437 LITKKDSQNNYPF
-450 ANEKYRDLFR
+450 ATEKYRDLFR

-507 ALNSVKTAIKEA
+507 ALNLVKTAIKEA

-548 AGAYST
+548 AGSYST

-562 IFRVQSPCNM
+562 IFRVQSPCNL

-634 KLSTS
+634 ELSTS

-648 YAEKAIKNGFD
+648 YAEKAVKNGFD

-723 KKELTPEEK
+723 KKELTLEEK

-826 ADDLPILERIKE
+826 ADNLPILERIKE

-939 STEDENNLWIETVK
+939 STEDENNLWIEIVR

-958 ICKTKMAKYI
+958 ICKTEMAKYI

-995 LKSMTDKPESFI
+995 LKCMTDKTGRFI

-1012 ISFWLNEGNGI
+1012 VNFWLNEGNEI
-1023 MKFDAIVGNPPYQE
+1023 MKFDAIVGNPPYMIMDGGAKASAKPIYNYFIE
-1037 NISSKEGNKSLSKQL
+1037 SSKKVK
-1052 YPTFIKNSILL
+1052 
-1063 EPKYLSLITPSRWF
+1063 PKYMSFIIPTRWYTGGKGLDDFRKSMLNDKHMELIHDYLTP
-1077 TADAQ
+1077 
-1082 DKSFKKL
+1082 
-1089 REFILRHQHFVKI
+1089 EYI
-1102 VNYPNNKLVFSNV
+1102 FSNTN
-1115 EIAGGVNYFL
+1115 IRGGVCYFL
-1125 YNGMY
+1125 WNKDYN
-1130 SGNVEFVECYKDST
+1130 NEVDLIR
-1144 NVVFRPLFEDN
+1144 VVTHQNEK
-1155 LDIIISMNSN
+1155 IISD
-1165 INILNKIR
+1165 IKRKFKIKEVDIFIR
-1173 DRNDFQSMT
+1173 DAHAIAILDR
-1182 NITLGRNAFGIV
+1182 IL
-1194 GKEDVLRKCT
+1194 KE
-1204 TEESFINAVKVIC
+1204 
-1217 AYEKIRYTKR
+1217 
-1227 ENIKKNIDLIDK
+1227 KNIDFMTNYISSRKPFGIDGNFTESESFLSDK
-1239 WKVVIS
+1239 NELANIECYGKAKSIGYIKKDDVKNHKDWISVWKVYMPYVNNI
-1245 KGNGG
+1245 GTELN
-1250 AGLLS
+1250 
-1255 DDKPVAIL
+1255 DDNQNTFI
-1263 GKAYIS
+1263 G
-1269 EPNSICTDSLIPIG
+1269 EPNSVCTETFLVAG
-1283 NFDTKIEAQNLKK
+1283 AELNLNKYECIALSK
-1296 YLSGKFLRFVVGIL
+1296 YLRSKFARFL
-1310 KVSQNLSQNVYQF
+1310 HSLAKTSHHATAKTYQF

-1328 FSDKSDID
+1328 FSDESDID

>member
-1 MISLENVSFENV
+1 
-13 FSYKLIYILAINDE
+13 
-27 AHEGLLKIGDATLKT
+27 
-42 DQPIEK
+42 
-48 LIPNCSLLNKS
+48 
-59 AKKRIETYTNT
+59 
-70 AGIDYK
+70 
-76 LLYTQLAVKKEKDKI
+76 
-91 DKKDKLVAFRDYE
+91 
-104 VHNVLKASNI
+104 
-114 KPEKLV
+114 
-120 KSREWFRVDL
+120 
-130 ETAKKA
+130 
-136 IEAVINNEENLLGK
+136 
-150 DIEKYTPIIFRPE
+150 
-163 QEEAIDKTVKLF
+163 
-175 TSTKKK
+175 
-181 EFSKMLWNAKMRFG
+181 MR
-195 KTVSALEVIRQC
+195 
-207 KFNKTIIITHRPVV
+207 N
-221 DKGWK
+221 
-226 DDFNKIFY
+226 
-234 NEKNFIYASRKD
+234 
-246 SSLKKLV
+246 
-253 ASKKHFIYFTSIQEL
+253 
-268 RISKTVG
+268 SKTVG
-275 GTYDK
+275 GIYDK

-306 DEVIKRLVKSNNNH
+306 DEVIKRLVKSNSSH

-349 IMEQDNKEKWGE
+349 IMEQDSKEKWSN

-425 FIHENDIISFLN
+425 FVHENDIISFLN
-437 LITKKDSKNNYPF
+437 LITKKDSQNNYPF
-450 ANEKYRDLFR
+450 ATEKYRDLFR

-507 ALNSVKTAIKEA
+507 ALNLVKTAIKEA

-732 EELERRKE
+732 EDLERRKE
-740 ILNNKAIAKSI
+740 ILKNKAIAKSI

-924 YRYKLERLKAVKNEI
+924 YRYKLKRLKAVKNEI
-939 STEDENNLWIETVK
+939 STEDENNLWIETIR

-1012 ISFWLNEGNGI
+1012 VSFWLNEGNGI
-1023 MKFDAIVGNPPYQE
+1023 MKFDAIVGNPPYMIMDGGAKASAKPIYNYFIE
-1037 NISSKEGNKSLSKQL
+1037 SSKKV
-1052 YPTFIKNSILL
+1052 
-1063 EPKYLSLITPSRWF
+1063 EPKYMSFIIPKYMSFIIPTRWYTGGKGLDDFRKSMLNDKHMELIHDYLTP
-1077 TADAQ
+1077 
-1082 DKSFKKL
+1082 
-1089 REFILRHQHFVKI
+1089 EYI
-1102 VNYPNNKLVFSNV
+1102 FSNTN
-1115 EIAGGVNYFL
+1115 IRGGVCYFL
-1125 YNGMY
+1125 WNKNYN
-1130 SGNVEFVECYKDST
+1130 NEVDLIR
-1144 NVVFRPLFEDN
+1144 VVTHQNEK
-1155 LDIIISMNSN
+1155 IISD
-1165 INILNKIR
+1165 IKRKFKIKEVDIFIR
-1173 DRNDFQSMT
+1173 DAHAIAILDR
-1182 NITLGRNAFGIV
+1182 IL
-1194 GKEDVLRKCT
+1194 KE
-1204 TEESFINAVKVIC
+1204 
-1217 AYEKIRYTKR
+1217 
-1227 ENIKKNIDLIDK
+1227 KNIDFMTNYISSRKPFGIDGNFTESELFLSDK
-1239 WKVVIS
+1239 NELANIECYGKAKSIGYIKKDDVKNHKDWISVWKVYMPYVNNI
-1245 KGNGG
+1245 GTELN
-1250 AGLLS
+1250 
-1255 DDKPVAIL
+1255 DDNQNTFI
-1263 GKAYIS
+1263 G
-1269 EPNSICTDSLIPIG
+1269 EPNSVCTETFLVAG
-1283 NFDTKIEAQNLKK
+1283 AELNLNKYECIALSK
-1296 YLSGKFLRFVVGIL
+1296 YLRSKFARFL
-1310 KVSQNLSQNVYQF
+1310 HSLAKTSHHATAKTYQF

>member
-1 MISLENVSFENV
+1 MISLENISFENV

-136 IEAVINNEENLLGK
+136 IEAVINNEKNLLKK
-150 DIEKYTPIIFRPE
+150 DIKAHTPIIFRPE

-221 DKGWK
+221 DKGWEE
-226 DDFNKIFY
+226 DFNKIFY
-234 NEKNFIYASRKD
+234 NEKNFIYGSKKD
-246 SSLKKLV
+246 SSLKELIV
-253 ASKKHFIYFTSIQEL
+253 SKKKFVYFASIQDL
-268 RISKTVG
+268 RNSKTVG
-275 GTYDK
+275 GIYDK

-306 DEVIKRLVKSNNNH
+306 DEVIKRLVKSNSSH

-349 IMEQDNKEKWGE
+349 IMEQDSKEKWS
-361 NHFGDSNP
+361 NNYFGDSNP

-425 FIHENDIISFLN
+425 FVHENDIISFLN
-437 LITKKDSKNNYPF
+437 LITKKDSQNNYPF
-450 ANEKYRDLFR
+450 ATEKYRDLFR

-507 ALNSVKTAIKEA
+507 ALNLVKTAIKEA

-659 DDSLYSDELLKLQNV
+659 DDSLYSDELLKFQNV

-732 EELERRKE
+732 EDLERRKE
-740 ILNNKAIAKSI
+740 ILKNKAIAKSI

-924 YRYKLERLKAVKNEI
+924 YRYKLKRLKAVKNEI
-939 STEDENNLWIETVK
+939 STEDENNLWIETIR

-1012 ISFWLNEGNGI
+1012 VSFWLNEGNGI
-1023 MKFDAIVGNPPYQE
+1023 MKFDAIVGNPPYMIMDGGAKASAKPIYNYFIE
-1037 NISSKEGNKSLSKQL
+1037 SSKKVEPRYMSFIIPTRWYTGGKGLDDFRKSMLNDKHMELIHDYLTPEYIFSNTNIRGGVCYFLWNKDYNNEVDLIRVITHQNEKIVSDIKRKFKIEEVDIFIRDAQAILILDKIVKQETKLLSMYVSSLKPFGFRG
-1052 YPTFIKNSILL
+1052 YFIK
-1063 EPKYLSLITPSRWF
+1063 
-1077 TADAQ
+1077 
-1082 DKSFKKL
+1082 DKRFHLDK
-1089 REFILRHQHFVKI
+1089 
-1102 VNYPNNKLVFSNV
+1102 N
-1115 EIAGGVNYFL
+1115 
-1125 YNGMY
+1125 
-1130 SGNVEFVECYKDST
+1130 
-1144 NVVFRPLFEDN
+1144 N
-1155 LDIIISMNSN
+1155 LDNPIICYGKGKLLGYVERAEVKNHIEWIDVWKIFTPRANN
-1165 INILNKIR
+1165 I
-1173 DRNDFQSMT
+1173 
-1182 NITLGRNAFGIV
+1182 G
-1194 GKEDVLRKCT
+1194 
-1204 TEESFINAVKVIC
+1204 TE
-1217 AYEKIRYTKR
+1217 
-1227 ENIKKNIDLIDK
+1227 
-1239 WKVVIS
+1239 
-1245 KGNGG
+1245 
-1250 AGLLS
+1250 LS
-1255 DDKPVAIL
+1255 DDNLNSFI
-1263 GKAYIS
+1263 G
-1269 EPNSICTDSLIPIG
+1269 EPGSICTESYIAMGMEL
-1283 NFDTKIEAQNLKK
+1283 NLTKIMAINLTK
-1296 YLSGKFLRFVVGIL
+1296 YLKTKFLRFLHGIA
-1310 KVSQNLSQNVYQF
+1310 KSSQDATAKTYQF

>member
-1 MISLENVSFENV
+1 M
-13 FSYKLIYILAINDE
+13 
-27 AHEGLLKIGDATLKT
+27 
-42 DQPIEK
+42 
-48 LIPNCSLLNKS
+48 
-59 AKKRIETYTNT
+59 
-70 AGIDYK
+70 
-76 LLYTQLAVKKEKDKI
+76 
-91 DKKDKLVAFRDYE
+91 
-104 VHNVLKASNI
+104 
-114 KPEKLV
+114 
-120 KSREWFRVDL
+120 
-130 ETAKKA
+130 
-136 IEAVINNEENLLGK
+136 
-150 DIEKYTPIIFRPE
+150 
-163 QEEAIDKTVKLF
+163 
-175 TSTKKK
+175 
-181 EFSKMLWNAKMRFG
+181 
-195 KTVSALEVIRQC
+195 
-207 KFNKTIIITHRPVV
+207 
-221 DKGWK
+221 
-226 DDFNKIFY
+226 
-234 NEKNFIYASRKD
+234 
-246 SSLKKLV
+246 
-253 ASKKHFIYFTSIQEL
+253 
-268 RISKTVG
+268 
-275 GTYDK
+275 
-280 NDDVFDTEWDLV
+280 
-292 IVDEAHEGTTTALG
+292 
-306 DEVIKRLVKSNNNH
+306 
-320 NTKFLALSGTPFNII
+320 
-335 DEYNDE
+335 
-341 KCVYTWDY
+341 
-349 IMEQDNKEKWGE
+349 
-361 NHFGDSNP
+361 
-369 YEELPKMHIY
+369 
-379 TYNLGELLKT
+379 
-389 KYVEDKAFNFKEFF
+389 
-403 RTWTGNIKI
+403 
-412 DLKPMP
+412 
-418 KNANIGD
+418 
-425 FIHENDIISFLN
+425 
-437 LITKKDSKNNYPF
+437 
-450 ANEKYRDLFR
+450 
-460 HTLWMVPGVKEAKAL
+460 
-475 SELMKSHPVFGSTA
+475 
-489 FKIVNVAGDGD
+489 
-500 SEEENKD
+500 
-507 ALNSVKTAIKEA
+507 KTAIKEA

-562 IFRVQSPCNM
+562 IFRVQSLCNM

-732 EELERRKE
+732 EDLERRKE
-740 ILNNKAIAKSI
+740 ILKNKAIAKSI

-924 YRYKLERLKAVKNEI
+924 YRYKLKRLKAVKNEI
-939 STEDENNLWIETVK
+939 STEDENNLWIETIR

-1012 ISFWLNEGNGI
+1012 VSFWLNEGNGI
-1023 MKFDAIVGNPPYQE
+1023 MKFDAIVGNPPYMIMDGGAKASAKPIYNYFIE
-1037 NISSKEGNKSLSKQL
+1037 SSKKV
-1052 YPTFIKNSILL
+1052 
-1063 EPKYLSLITPSRWF
+1063 EPKYMSFIIPTRWYTGGKGLDDFRKSMLNDKHMELIHDYLTP
-1077 TADAQ
+1077 
-1082 DKSFKKL
+1082 
-1089 REFILRHQHFVKI
+1089 EYI
-1102 VNYPNNKLVFSNV
+1102 FSNTN
-1115 EIAGGVNYFL
+1115 IRGGVCYFL
-1125 YNGMY
+1125 WNKNYN
-1130 SGNVEFVECYKDST
+1130 NEVDLIR
-1144 NVVFRPLFEDN
+1144 VVTHQNEK
-1155 LDIIISMNSN
+1155 IISD
-1165 INILNKIR
+1165 IKRKFKIKEVDIFIR
-1173 DRNDFQSMT
+1173 DAHAIAILDR
-1182 NITLGRNAFGIV
+1182 IL
-1194 GKEDVLRKCT
+1194 KE
-1204 TEESFINAVKVIC
+1204 
-1217 AYEKIRYTKR
+1217 
-1227 ENIKKNIDLIDK
+1227 KNIDFMTNYISSRKPFGIDGNFTESELFLSDK
-1239 WKVVIS
+1239 NELANIECYGKAKSIGYIKKDDVKNHKDWISVWKVYMPYVNNI
-1245 KGNGG
+1245 GTELN
-1250 AGLLS
+1250 
-1255 DDKPVAIL
+1255 DDNQNTFI
-1263 GKAYIS
+1263 G
-1269 EPNSICTDSLIPIG
+1269 EPNSVCTETFLVAG
-1283 NFDTKIEAQNLKK
+1283 AELNLNKYECIALSK
-1296 YLSGKFLRFVVGIL
+1296 YLRSKFARFL
-1310 KVSQNLSQNVYQF
+1310 HSLAKTSHHATAKTYQF

>member
-1 MISLENVSFENV
+1 MISLENISFENV

-136 IEAVINNEENLLGK
+136 IEAVINNEKNLLKK
-150 DIEKYTPIIFRPE
+150 DIKAHTPIIFRPE

-221 DKGWK
+221 DKGWEE
-226 DDFNKIFY
+226 DFNKIFY
-234 NEKNFIYASRKD
+234 NEKNFIYGSKKD
-246 SSLKKLV
+246 SSLKELIV
-253 ASKKHFIYFTSIQEL
+253 SKKKFVYFASIQDL
-268 RISKTVG
+268 RNSKTVG
-275 GTYDK
+275 GIYDK

-306 DEVIKRLVKSNNNH
+306 DEVIKRLVKSNSSH

-349 IMEQDNKEKWGE
+349 IMEQDSKEKWSN

-425 FIHENDIISFLN
+425 FVHENDIISFLN
-437 LITKKDSKNNYPF
+437 LITKKDSQNNYPF
-450 ANEKYRDLFR
+450 ATEKYRDLFR

-507 ALNSVKTAIKEA
+507 ALNLVKTAIKEA

-683 KILEQTKSLGKTKQI
+683 KILEQTKSLGKSKKI

-704 LTDEEY
+704 LIDEEH
-710 EELERLEKKQKKN
+710 EEISKRAQKKN
-723 KKELTPEEK
+723 KKQLTAEDKEL
-732 EELERRKE
+732 
-740 ILNNKAIAKSI
+740 LNNKAIAKSI

-805 KYYDKE
+805 KYYDEE

-826 ADDLPILERIKE
+826 ADNLPILERIKE

-873 FFDEEHL
+873 FFDEVHL

-939 STEDENNLWIETVK
+939 STEDENNLWIETVR

-958 ICKTKMAKYI
+958 ICKTEMAKYI

-977 QIDSNSKIGINAH
+977 QINLNSKIGINAH

-995 LKSMTDKPESFI
+995 LKCMTDKTDRFI

-1012 ISFWLNEGNGI
+1012 TSFWLNEGNEI
-1023 MKFDAIVGNPPYQE
+1023 MKFDAIVGNPPYMIMDGGAKASAKPIYNYFIE
-1037 NISSKEGNKSLSKQL
+1037 SSKKV
-1052 YPTFIKNSILL
+1052 
-1063 EPKYLSLITPSRWF
+1063 EPKYMSFIIPTRWYTGGKGLDDFRKSMLNDKHMELIHDYLTP
-1077 TADAQ
+1077 
-1082 DKSFKKL
+1082 
-1089 REFILRHQHFVKI
+1089 EYI
-1102 VNYPNNKLVFSNV
+1102 FSNTN
-1115 EIAGGVNYFL
+1115 IRGGVCYFL
-1125 YNGMY
+1125 WNKDYN
-1130 SGNVEFVECYKDST
+1130 NEVDLIR
-1144 NVVFRPLFEDN
+1144 VVTHQNEK
-1155 LDIIISMNSN
+1155 IISD
-1165 INILNKIR
+1165 IKRKFKIKEVDIFIR
-1173 DRNDFQSMT
+1173 DAHAIAILDR
-1182 NITLGRNAFGIV
+1182 IL
-1194 GKEDVLRKCT
+1194 KE
-1204 TEESFINAVKVIC
+1204 
-1217 AYEKIRYTKR
+1217 
-1227 ENIKKNIDLIDK
+1227 KNIDFMINYISSRKPFGIDGNFTESESFLSDK
-1239 WKVVIS
+1239 NELANIECYGKAKSIGYIKKDDVKNHKDWISVWKVYMPYVNNI
-1245 KGNGG
+1245 GTELN
-1250 AGLLS
+1250 
-1255 DDKPVAIL
+1255 DDNQNTFI
-1263 GKAYIS
+1263 G
-1269 EPNSICTDSLIPIG
+1269 EPNSVCTETFLVAG
-1283 NFDTKIEAQNLKK
+1283 AELNLNKYECIALSK
-1296 YLSGKFLRFVVGIL
+1296 YLRSKFARFL
-1310 KVSQNLSQNVYQF
+1310 HSLAKTSHHATAKTYQF

-1328 FSDKSDID
+1328 FSDESDID

>member
-1 MISLENVSFENV
+1 MISLENISFENV

-114 KPEKLV
+114 KPEKLA

-136 IEAVINNEENLLGK
+136 IEAVINNEKNLLKK
-150 DIEKYTPIIFRPE
+150 DIKVHTPIIFRPE

-221 DKGWK
+221 DKGWEE
-226 DDFNKIFY
+226 DFNKIFY
-234 NEKNFIYASRKD
+234 NEKIFIYGSKKD
-246 SSLKKLV
+246 SSLKELIV
-253 ASKKHFIYFTSIQEL
+253 SKKKFVYFASIQDL
-268 RISKTVG
+268 RNSKTVG
-275 GTYDK
+275 GIYDK

-306 DEVIKRLVKSNNNH
+306 DEVIKRLVKSNSSH

-349 IMEQDNKEKWGE
+349 IMEQDSKEKWSN

-425 FIHENDIISFLN
+425 FVHENDIISFLN
-437 LITKKDSKNNYPF
+437 LITKKDSQNNYPF
-450 ANEKYRDLFR
+450 ATEKYRDLFR

-507 ALNSVKTAIKEA
+507 ALNLVKTAIKEA

-562 IFRVQSPCNM
+562 IFRVQSLCNM

-732 EELERRKE
+732 EDLERRKE
-740 ILNNKAIAKSI
+740 ILKNKAIAKSI

-924 YRYKLERLKAVKNEI
+924 YRYKLKRLKAVKNEI
-939 STEDENNLWIETVK
+939 STEDENNLWIETIR

-1012 ISFWLNEGNGI
+1012 VSFWLNEGNGI
-1023 MKFDAIVGNPPYQE
+1023 MKFDAIVGNPPYMIMDGGAKASAKPIYNYFIE
-1037 NISSKEGNKSLSKQL
+1037 SSKKV
-1052 YPTFIKNSILL
+1052 
-1063 EPKYLSLITPSRWF
+1063 EPKYMSFIIPTRWYTGGKGLDDFRKSMLNDKHMELIHDYLTP
-1077 TADAQ
+1077 
-1082 DKSFKKL
+1082 
-1089 REFILRHQHFVKI
+1089 EYI
-1102 VNYPNNKLVFSNV
+1102 FSNTN
-1115 EIAGGVNYFL
+1115 IRGGVCYFL
-1125 YNGMY
+1125 WNKNYN
-1130 SGNVEFVECYKDST
+1130 NEVDLIR
-1144 NVVFRPLFEDN
+1144 VVTHQNEK
-1155 LDIIISMNSN
+1155 IISD
-1165 INILNKIR
+1165 IKRKFKIKEVDIFIR
-1173 DRNDFQSMT
+1173 DAHAIAILDR
-1182 NITLGRNAFGIV
+1182 IL
-1194 GKEDVLRKCT
+1194 KE
-1204 TEESFINAVKVIC
+1204 
-1217 AYEKIRYTKR
+1217 
-1227 ENIKKNIDLIDK
+1227 KNIDFMTNYISSRKPFGIDGNFTESELFLSDK
-1239 WKVVIS
+1239 NELANIECYGKAKSIGYIKKDDVKNHKDWISVWKVYMPYVNNI
-1245 KGNGG
+1245 GTELN
-1250 AGLLS
+1250 
-1255 DDKPVAIL
+1255 DDNQNTFI
-1263 GKAYIS
+1263 G
-1269 EPNSICTDSLIPIG
+1269 EPNSVCTETFLVAG
-1283 NFDTKIEAQNLKK
+1283 AELNLNKYECIALSK
-1296 YLSGKFLRFVVGIL
+1296 YLRSKFARFL
-1310 KVSQNLSQNVYQF
+1310 HSLAKTSHHATAKTYQF

>member
-1 MISLENVSFENV
+1 MISLENISFENV

-114 KPEKLV
+114 KPEKLA

-136 IEAVINNEENLLGK
+136 IEAVINNEKNLLKK
-150 DIEKYTPIIFRPE
+150 DIKVHTPIIFRPE

-221 DKGWK
+221 DKGWEE
-226 DDFNKIFY
+226 DFNKIFY
-234 NEKNFIYASRKD
+234 NEKNFIYGSKKD
-246 SSLKKLV
+246 SSLKELIV
-253 ASKKHFIYFTSIQEL
+253 SKKKFVYFASIQDL
-268 RISKTVG
+268 RNSKTVG
-275 GTYDK
+275 GIYDK

-306 DEVIKRLVKSNNNH
+306 DEVIKRLVKSNSSH

-349 IMEQDNKEKWGE
+349 IMEQDSKEKWSN

-425 FIHENDIISFLN
+425 FVHENDIISFLN
-437 LITKKDSKNNYPF
+437 LITKKDSQNNYPF
-450 ANEKYRDLFR
+450 ATEKYRDLFR

-507 ALNSVKTAIKEA
+507 ALNLVKTAIKEA

-562 IFRVQSPCNM
+562 IFHVQSPCNM

-732 EELERRKE
+732 EDLERRKE
-740 ILNNKAIAKSI
+740 ILKNKAIAKSI

-924 YRYKLERLKAVKNEI
+924 YRYKLKRLKAVKNEI
-939 STEDENNLWIETVK
+939 STEDENNLWIETIR

-1012 ISFWLNEGNGI
+1012 VSFWLNEGNGI
-1023 MKFDAIVGNPPYQE
+1023 MKFDAIVGNPPYMIMDGGAKASAKPIYNYFIE
-1037 NISSKEGNKSLSKQL
+1037 SSKKV
-1052 YPTFIKNSILL
+1052 
-1063 EPKYLSLITPSRWF
+1063 EPKYMSFIIPTRWYTGGKGLDDFRKSMLNDKHMELIHDYLTP
-1077 TADAQ
+1077 
-1082 DKSFKKL
+1082 
-1089 REFILRHQHFVKI
+1089 EYI
-1102 VNYPNNKLVFSNV
+1102 FSNTN
-1115 EIAGGVNYFL
+1115 IRGGVCYFL
-1125 YNGMY
+1125 WNKNYN
-1130 SGNVEFVECYKDST
+1130 NEVDLIR
-1144 NVVFRPLFEDN
+1144 VVTHQNEK
-1155 LDIIISMNSN
+1155 IISD
-1165 INILNKIR
+1165 IKRKFKIKEVDIFIR
-1173 DRNDFQSMT
+1173 DAHAIAILDR
-1182 NITLGRNAFGIV
+1182 IL
-1194 GKEDVLRKCT
+1194 KE
-1204 TEESFINAVKVIC
+1204 
-1217 AYEKIRYTKR
+1217 
-1227 ENIKKNIDLIDK
+1227 KNIDFMTNYISSRKPFGIDGNFTESELFLSDK
-1239 WKVVIS
+1239 NELANIECYGKAKSIGYIKKDDVKNHKDWISVWKVYMPYVNNI
-1245 KGNGG
+1245 GTELN
-1250 AGLLS
+1250 
-1255 DDKPVAIL
+1255 DDNQNTFI
-1263 GKAYIS
+1263 G
-1269 EPNSICTDSLIPIG
+1269 EPNSVCTETFLVAG
-1283 NFDTKIEAQNLKK
+1283 AELNLNKYECIALSK
-1296 YLSGKFLRFVVGIL
+1296 YLCSKFARFL
-1310 KVSQNLSQNVYQF
+1310 HSLAKTSHHATAKTYQF

>member
-1 MISLENVSFENV
+1 MISLENISFENV

-76 LLYTQLAVKKEKDKI
+76 LLYTQLAVKKEKNKI

-120 KSREWFRVDL
+120 KSREWFRLDL

-136 IEAVINNEENLLGK
+136 IEAVINNEKNLLKK
-150 DIEKYTPIIFRPE
+150 DIKAYTPIIFRPE

-221 DKGWK
+221 DKGWEE
-226 DDFNKIFY
+226 DFNKIFY
-234 NEKNFIYASRKD
+234 NEKNFIYGSKKD
-246 SSLKKLV
+246 SSLKELIV
-253 ASKKHFIYFTSIQEL
+253 SKKKFVYFASIQDL
-268 RISKTVG
+268 RNSKTVG
-275 GTYDK
+275 GIYDK

-306 DEVIKRLVKSNNNH
+306 DEVIKRLVKSNSSH

-349 IMEQDNKEKWGE
+349 IMEQDSKEKWSE

-412 DLKPMP
+412 DLKQMP

-425 FIHENDIISFLN
+425 FVHENDIISFLN
-437 LITKKDSKNNYPF
+437 LITKKDSQNNYPF
-450 ANEKYRDLFR
+450 ATEKYRDLFR

-507 ALNSVKTAIKEA
+507 ALNLVKTAIKEA

-548 AGAYST
+548 AGSYST

-562 IFRVQSPCNM
+562 IFRVQSPCNL

-634 KLSTS
+634 ELSTS

-826 ADDLPILERIKE
+826 ADNLPILERIKE

-939 STEDENNLWIETVK
+939 STEDENNLWIEIVR

-958 ICKTKMAKYI
+958 ICKTEMAKYI

-977 QIDSNSKIGINAH
+977 QINLNSKIGINAH

-995 LKSMTDKPESFI
+995 LKCMTDKTDRFI

-1012 ISFWLNEGNGI
+1012 TSFWLNEGNEI
-1023 MKFDAIVGNPPYQE
+1023 MKFDAIVGNPPYMIMDGGAKASAKPIYNYFIE
-1037 NISSKEGNKSLSKQL
+1037 SSKKVKPKYMSFIIPTRWYTGGKGLDDFRKSMLNDKHMELIHDYLTPEYIFSNTNIRGGVCYFLWNKDYNNEVDLIRVITHQNEKIVSDIKRKFKIEEVDIFIRDAQAILILDKIVKQETKLLSMYVSSLKPFGFRG
-1052 YPTFIKNSILL
+1052 YFIK
-1063 EPKYLSLITPSRWF
+1063 
-1077 TADAQ
+1077 
-1082 DKSFKKL
+1082 DKRFHLDK
-1089 REFILRHQHFVKI
+1089 
-1102 VNYPNNKLVFSNV
+1102 N
-1115 EIAGGVNYFL
+1115 
-1125 YNGMY
+1125 
-1130 SGNVEFVECYKDST
+1130 
-1144 NVVFRPLFEDN
+1144 N
-1155 LDIIISMNSN
+1155 LDNPIICYGKGKLLGYVERAEVKNHIEWIDVWKIFTPRANN
-1165 INILNKIR
+1165 I
-1173 DRNDFQSMT
+1173 
-1182 NITLGRNAFGIV
+1182 G
-1194 GKEDVLRKCT
+1194 
-1204 TEESFINAVKVIC
+1204 TE
-1217 AYEKIRYTKR
+1217 
-1227 ENIKKNIDLIDK
+1227 
-1239 WKVVIS
+1239 
-1245 KGNGG
+1245 
-1250 AGLLS
+1250 LS
-1255 DDKPVAIL
+1255 DDNLNSFI
-1263 GKAYIS
+1263 G
-1269 EPNSICTDSLIPIG
+1269 EPGSICTESYIAMGMEL
-1283 NFDTKIEAQNLKK
+1283 NLTKIMAINLTK
-1296 YLSGKFLRFVVGIL
+1296 YLKTKFLRFLHGIA
-1310 KVSQNLSQNVYQF
+1310 KSSQDATAKTYQF

-1328 FSDKSDID
+1328 FSDESDID

>member
-1 MISLENVSFENV
+1 M
-13 FSYKLIYILAINDE
+13 
-27 AHEGLLKIGDATLKT
+27 
-42 DQPIEK
+42 
-48 LIPNCSLLNKS
+48 
-59 AKKRIETYTNT
+59 
-70 AGIDYK
+70 
-76 LLYTQLAVKKEKDKI
+76 
-91 DKKDKLVAFRDYE
+91 AFRDYE

-114 KPEKLV
+114 KPEKLA

-136 IEAVINNEENLLGK
+136 IEAVINNEKNLLKK
-150 DIEKYTPIIFRPE
+150 DIKAHTPIIFRPE

-221 DKGWK
+221 DKGWEE
-226 DDFNKIFY
+226 DFNKIFY
-234 NEKNFIYASRKD
+234 NEKNFIYGSKKD
-246 SSLKKLV
+246 SSLKELIV
-253 ASKKHFIYFTSIQEL
+253 SKKKFVYFASIQDL
-268 RISKTVG
+268 RNSKTVG
-275 GTYDK
+275 GIYDK

-306 DEVIKRLVKSNNNH
+306 DEVIKRLVKSNSSH

-349 IMEQDNKEKWGE
+349 IMEQDSKEKWSN

-425 FIHENDIISFLN
+425 FVHENDIISFLN
-437 LITKKDSKNNYPF
+437 LITKKDSQNNYPF
-450 ANEKYRDLFR
+450 ATEKYRDLFR

-489 FKIVNVAGDGD
+489 FNIVNVAGDGD

-507 ALNSVKTAIKEA
+507 ALNLVKTAIKEA

-732 EELERRKE
+732 EDLERRKE
-740 ILNNKAIAKSI
+740 ILKNKAIAKSI

-924 YRYKLERLKAVKNEI
+924 YRYKLKRLKAVKNEI
-939 STEDENNLWIETVK
+939 STEDENNLWIETIR

-1012 ISFWLNEGNGI
+1012 VSFWLNEGNGI
-1023 MKFDAIVGNPPYQE
+1023 MKFDAIVGNPPYMIMDGGAKASAKPIYNYFIE
-1037 NISSKEGNKSLSKQL
+1037 SSKKVEPRYMSFIIPTRWYTGGKGLDDFRKSMLNDKHMEL
-1052 YPTFIKNSILL
+1052 IHD
-1063 EPKYLSLITPSRWF
+1063 YLTP
-1077 TADAQ
+1077 
-1082 DKSFKKL
+1082 
-1089 REFILRHQHFVKI
+1089 EYI
-1102 VNYPNNKLVFSNV
+1102 FSNTN
-1115 EIAGGVNYFL
+1115 IRGGVCYFL
-1125 YNGMY
+1125 WNKDYN
-1130 SGNVEFVECYKDST
+1130 NEVDLIR
-1144 NVVFRPLFEDN
+1144 VVTHQNEK
-1155 LDIIISMNSN
+1155 IISD
-1165 INILNKIR
+1165 IKRKFKIKEVDIFIR
-1173 DRNDFQSMT
+1173 DAHAIAILDR
-1182 NITLGRNAFGIV
+1182 IL
-1194 GKEDVLRKCT
+1194 KE
-1204 TEESFINAVKVIC
+1204 
-1217 AYEKIRYTKR
+1217 
-1227 ENIKKNIDLIDK
+1227 KNIDFMTNYISSRKPFGIDGNFTESESFLSDK
-1239 WKVVIS
+1239 NELANIECYGKAKSIGYIKKDDVKNHKDWISVWKVYMPYVNNI
-1245 KGNGG
+1245 GTELN
-1250 AGLLS
+1250 
-1255 DDKPVAIL
+1255 DDNQNTFI
-1263 GKAYIS
+1263 G
-1269 EPNSICTDSLIPIG
+1269 EPNSVCTETFLVAG
-1283 NFDTKIEAQNLKK
+1283 AELNLNKYECIALSK
-1296 YLSGKFLRFVVGIL
+1296 YLRSKFARFL
-1310 KVSQNLSQNVYQF
+1310 HSLAKTSHHATAKTYQF

-1349 AKYKFSKDEIDYVE
+1349 VKYKFSKDEIDYVE

>member
-1 MISLENVSFENV
+1 MISLENISFENV

-76 LLYTQLAVKKEKDKI
+76 LLYTQLAVKKEKNKI

-120 KSREWFRVDL
+120 KSREWFRLDL

-136 IEAVINNEENLLGK
+136 IEAVINNEKNLLKK
-150 DIEKYTPIIFRPE
+150 DIKAYTPIIFRPE

-221 DKGWK
+221 DKGWEE
-226 DDFNKIFY
+226 DFNKIFY
-234 NEKNFIYASRKD
+234 NEKNFIYGSKKD
-246 SSLKKLV
+246 SSLKELIV
-253 ASKKHFIYFTSIQEL
+253 SKKKFVYFASIQDL
-268 RISKTVG
+268 RNSKTVG
-275 GTYDK
+275 GIYDK

-306 DEVIKRLVKSNNNH
+306 DEVIKRLVKSNSSH

-349 IMEQDNKEKWGE
+349 IMEQDSKEKWSE

-412 DLKPMP
+412 DLKQMP

-425 FIHENDIISFLN
+425 FVHENDIISFLN
-437 LITKKDSKNNYPF
+437 LITKKDSQNNYPF
-450 ANEKYRDLFR
+450 ATEKYRDLFR

-507 ALNSVKTAIKEA
+507 ALNLVKTAIKEA

-548 AGAYST
+548 AGSYST

-562 IFRVQSPCNM
+562 IFRVQSPCNL

-634 KLSTS
+634 ELSTS

-826 ADDLPILERIKE
+826 ADNLPILERIKE

-873 FFDEEHL
+873 FFDEEHI

-939 STEDENNLWIETVK
+939 STEDENNLWIEIVR

-958 ICKTKMAKYI
+958 ICKTEMAKYI

-977 QIDSNSKIGINAH
+977 QINLNSKIGINAH

-995 LKSMTDKPESFI
+995 LKCMTDKTDRFI

-1012 ISFWLNEGNGI
+1012 TSFWLNEGNEI
-1023 MKFDAIVGNPPYQE
+1023 MKFDAIVGNPPYMIMDGGAKASAKPIYNYFIE
-1037 NISSKEGNKSLSKQL
+1037 SSKKVKPKYMSFIIPTRWYTGGKGLDDFRKSMLNDKHMELIHDYLTPEYIFSNTNIRGGVCYFLWNKDYNNEVDLIRVITHQNEKIVSDIKRKFKIEEVDIFIRDAQAILILDKIVKQETKLLSMYVSSLKPFGFRG
-1052 YPTFIKNSILL
+1052 YFIK
-1063 EPKYLSLITPSRWF
+1063 
-1077 TADAQ
+1077 
-1082 DKSFKKL
+1082 DKRFHLDK
-1089 REFILRHQHFVKI
+1089 
-1102 VNYPNNKLVFSNV
+1102 N
-1115 EIAGGVNYFL
+1115 
-1125 YNGMY
+1125 
-1130 SGNVEFVECYKDST
+1130 
-1144 NVVFRPLFEDN
+1144 N
-1155 LDIIISMNSN
+1155 LDNPIICYGKGKLLGYVERAEVKNHIEWIDVWKIFTPRANN
-1165 INILNKIR
+1165 I
-1173 DRNDFQSMT
+1173 
-1182 NITLGRNAFGIV
+1182 G
-1194 GKEDVLRKCT
+1194 
-1204 TEESFINAVKVIC
+1204 TE
-1217 AYEKIRYTKR
+1217 
-1227 ENIKKNIDLIDK
+1227 
-1239 WKVVIS
+1239 
-1245 KGNGG
+1245 
-1250 AGLLS
+1250 LS
-1255 DDKPVAIL
+1255 DDNLNSFI
-1263 GKAYIS
+1263 G
-1269 EPNSICTDSLIPIG
+1269 EPGSICTESYIAMGMEL
-1283 NFDTKIEAQNLKK
+1283 NLTKIMAINLTK
-1296 YLSGKFLRFVVGIL
+1296 YLKTKFLRFLHGIA
-1310 KVSQNLSQNVYQF
+1310 KSSQDATAKTYQF

-1328 FSDKSDID
+1328 FSDESDID

>member
-1 MISLENVSFENV
+1 MISLENISFENV

-114 KPEKLV
+114 KPEKLA

-136 IEAVINNEENLLGK
+136 IEAVINNEKNLLKK
-150 DIEKYTPIIFRPE
+150 DIKVHTPIIFRPE

-221 DKGWK
+221 DKGWEE
-226 DDFNKIFY
+226 DFNKIFY
-234 NEKNFIYASRKD
+234 NEKNFIYGSKKD
-246 SSLKKLV
+246 SSLKELIV
-253 ASKKHFIYFTSIQEL
+253 SKKKFVYFASIQDL
-268 RISKTVG
+268 RNSKTVG
-275 GTYDK
+275 GIYDK

-306 DEVIKRLVKSNNNH
+306 DEVIKRLVKSNSSH

-349 IMEQDNKEKWGE
+349 IMEQDSKEKWSN

-425 FIHENDIISFLN
+425 FVHENDIISFLN
-437 LITKKDSKNNYPF
+437 LITKKDSQNNYPF
-450 ANEKYRDLFR
+450 ATEKYRDLFR

-507 ALNSVKTAIKEA
+507 ALNLVKTAIKEA

-732 EELERRKE
+732 EDLERRKE
-740 ILNNKAIAKSI
+740 ILKNKAIAKSI

-924 YRYKLERLKAVKNEI
+924 YRYKLKRLKAVKNEI
-939 STEDENNLWIETVK
+939 STEDENNLWIETIR

-1012 ISFWLNEGNGI
+1012 VSFWLNEGNGI
-1023 MKFDAIVGNPPYQE
+1023 MKFDAIVGNPPYMIMDGGAKASAKPIYNYFIE
-1037 NISSKEGNKSLSKQL
+1037 SSKKVKPKYMSFIIPTRWYTGGKGLDDFRKSMLNDKHMELIHDYLTPEYIFSNTNIRGGVCYFLWNKDYNNEVDLIRVITHQNEKIVSDIKRKFKIEEVDIFIRDAQAILILDKIVKQETKLLSMYVSSLKPFGFRG
-1052 YPTFIKNSILL
+1052 YFIK
-1063 EPKYLSLITPSRWF
+1063 
-1077 TADAQ
+1077 
-1082 DKSFKKL
+1082 DKRFHLDK
-1089 REFILRHQHFVKI
+1089 
-1102 VNYPNNKLVFSNV
+1102 N
-1115 EIAGGVNYFL
+1115 
-1125 YNGMY
+1125 
-1130 SGNVEFVECYKDST
+1130 
-1144 NVVFRPLFEDN
+1144 N
-1155 LDIIISMNSN
+1155 LDNPIICYGKGKLLGYVERAEVKNHIEWIDVWKIFTPRANN
-1165 INILNKIR
+1165 I
-1173 DRNDFQSMT
+1173 
-1182 NITLGRNAFGIV
+1182 G
-1194 GKEDVLRKCT
+1194 
-1204 TEESFINAVKVIC
+1204 TE
-1217 AYEKIRYTKR
+1217 
-1227 ENIKKNIDLIDK
+1227 
-1239 WKVVIS
+1239 
-1245 KGNGG
+1245 
-1250 AGLLS
+1250 LS
-1255 DDKPVAIL
+1255 DDNLNSFI
-1263 GKAYIS
+1263 G
-1269 EPNSICTDSLIPIG
+1269 EPGSICTESYIAMGMEL
-1283 NFDTKIEAQNLKK
+1283 NLTKIMAINLTK
-1296 YLSGKFLRFVVGIL
+1296 YLKTKFLRFLHGIA
-1310 KVSQNLSQNVYQF
+1310 KSSQDATAKTYQF

>member
-1 MISLENVSFENV
+1 MISLENISFENV

-114 KPEKLV
+114 KPEKLA

-136 IEAVINNEENLLGK
+136 IEAVINNEKNLLKK
-150 DIEKYTPIIFRPE
+150 DIKVHTPIIFRPE

-221 DKGWK
+221 DKGWEE
-226 DDFNKIFY
+226 DFNKIFY
-234 NEKNFIYASRKD
+234 NEKIFIYGSKKD
-246 SSLKKLV
+246 SSLKELIV
-253 ASKKHFIYFTSIQEL
+253 SKKKFVYFASIQDL
-268 RISKTVG
+268 RNSKTVG
-275 GTYDK
+275 GIYDK

-306 DEVIKRLVKSNNNH
+306 DEVIKRLVKSNSSH

-349 IMEQDNKEKWGE
+349 IMEQDSKEKWSN

-425 FIHENDIISFLN
+425 FVHENDIISFLN
-437 LITKKDSKNNYPF
+437 LITKKDSQNNYPF
-450 ANEKYRDLFR
+450 ATEKYRDLFR

-507 ALNSVKTAIKEA
+507 ALNLVKTAIKEA

-732 EELERRKE
+732 EDLERRKE
-740 ILNNKAIAKSI
+740 ILKNKAIAKSI

-924 YRYKLERLKAVKNEI
+924 YRYKLKRLKAVKNEI
-939 STEDENNLWIETVK
+939 STEDENNLWIETIR

-1012 ISFWLNEGNGI
+1012 VSFWLNEGNGI
-1023 MKFDAIVGNPPYQE
+1023 MKFDAIVGNPPYMIMDGGAKASAKPIYNYFIE
-1037 NISSKEGNKSLSKQL
+1037 SSKKV
-1052 YPTFIKNSILL
+1052 
-1063 EPKYLSLITPSRWF
+1063 EPKYMSFIIPTRWYTGGKGLDDFRKSMLNDKHMELIHDYLTP
-1077 TADAQ
+1077 
-1082 DKSFKKL
+1082 
-1089 REFILRHQHFVKI
+1089 EYI
-1102 VNYPNNKLVFSNV
+1102 FSNTN
-1115 EIAGGVNYFL
+1115 IRGGVCYFL
-1125 YNGMY
+1125 WNKNYN
-1130 SGNVEFVECYKDST
+1130 NEVDLIR
-1144 NVVFRPLFEDN
+1144 VVTHQNEK
-1155 LDIIISMNSN
+1155 IISD
-1165 INILNKIR
+1165 IKRKFKIKEVDIFIR
-1173 DRNDFQSMT
+1173 DAHAIAILDR
-1182 NITLGRNAFGIV
+1182 IL
-1194 GKEDVLRKCT
+1194 KE
-1204 TEESFINAVKVIC
+1204 
-1217 AYEKIRYTKR
+1217 
-1227 ENIKKNIDLIDK
+1227 KNIDFMTNYISSRKPFGIDGNFTESELFLSDK
-1239 WKVVIS
+1239 NELANIECYGKAKSIGYIKKDDVKNHKDWISVWKVYMPYVNNI
-1245 KGNGG
+1245 GTELN
-1250 AGLLS
+1250 
-1255 DDKPVAIL
+1255 DDNQNTFI
-1263 GKAYIS
+1263 G
-1269 EPNSICTDSLIPIG
+1269 EPNSVCTETFLVAG
-1283 NFDTKIEAQNLKK
+1283 AELNLNKYECIALSK
-1296 YLSGKFLRFVVGIL
+1296 YLRSKFARFL
-1310 KVSQNLSQNVYQF
+1310 HSLAKTSHHATAKTYQF

>member
-1 MISLENVSFENV
+1 MISLENISFENV

-76 LLYTQLAVKKEKDKI
+76 LLYTQLAVKKEKNKI

-114 KPEKLV
+114 KPEKLA

-136 IEAVINNEENLLGK
+136 IEAVINNEKNLLKK
-150 DIEKYTPIIFRPE
+150 DIKAHTPIIFRPE

-221 DKGWK
+221 DKGWEE
-226 DDFNKIFY
+226 DFNKIFY
-234 NEKNFIYASRKD
+234 NEKNFIYGSKKD
-246 SSLKKLV
+246 SSLKELIV
-253 ASKKHFIYFTSIQEL
+253 SKKKFVYFASIQDL
-268 RISKTVG
+268 RNSKTVG
-275 GTYDK
+275 GIYDK

-306 DEVIKRLVKSNNNH
+306 DEVIKRLVKSNSSH

-349 IMEQDNKEKWGE
+349 IMEQDSKEKWSN

-425 FIHENDIISFLN
+425 FVHENDIISFLN
-437 LITKKDSKNNYPF
+437 LITKKDSQNNYPF
-450 ANEKYRDLFR
+450 ATEKYRDLFR

-507 ALNSVKTAIKEA
+507 ALNLVKTAIKEA

-732 EELERRKE
+732 EDLERRKE
-740 ILNNKAIAKSI
+740 ILKNKAIAKSI

-924 YRYKLERLKAVKNEI
+924 YRYKLKRLKAVKNEI
-939 STEDENNLWIETVK
+939 STEDENNLWIETIR

-1012 ISFWLNEGNGI
+1012 VSFWLNEGNGI
-1023 MKFDAIVGNPPYQE
+1023 MKFDAIVGNPPYMIMDGGAKASAKPIYNYFIE
-1037 NISSKEGNKSLSKQL
+1037 SSKKVEPRYMSFIIPTRWYTGGKGLDDFRKSMLNDKHMEL
-1052 YPTFIKNSILL
+1052 IHD
-1063 EPKYLSLITPSRWF
+1063 YLTP
-1077 TADAQ
+1077 
-1082 DKSFKKL
+1082 
-1089 REFILRHQHFVKI
+1089 EYI
-1102 VNYPNNKLVFSNV
+1102 FSNTN
-1115 EIAGGVNYFL
+1115 IRGGVCYFL
-1125 YNGMY
+1125 WNKNYN
-1130 SGNVEFVECYKDST
+1130 NEVDLIR
-1144 NVVFRPLFEDN
+1144 VVTHQNEK
-1155 LDIIISMNSN
+1155 IISD
-1165 INILNKIR
+1165 IKRKFKIKEVDIFIR
-1173 DRNDFQSMT
+1173 DAHAIAILDR
-1182 NITLGRNAFGIV
+1182 IL
-1194 GKEDVLRKCT
+1194 KE
-1204 TEESFINAVKVIC
+1204 
-1217 AYEKIRYTKR
+1217 
-1227 ENIKKNIDLIDK
+1227 KNIDFMTNYISSRKPFGIDGNFTESELFLSDK
-1239 WKVVIS
+1239 NELANIECYGKAKSIGYIKKDDVKNHKDWISVWKVYMPYVNNI
-1245 KGNGG
+1245 GTELN
-1250 AGLLS
+1250 
-1255 DDKPVAIL
+1255 DDNQNTFI
-1263 GKAYIS
+1263 G
-1269 EPNSICTDSLIPIG
+1269 EPNSVCTETFLVAG
-1283 NFDTKIEAQNLKK
+1283 AELNLNKYECIALSK
-1296 YLSGKFLRFVVGIL
+1296 YLRSKFARFL
-1310 KVSQNLSQNVYQF
+1310 HSLAKTSHHATAKTYQF

>member
-1 MISLENVSFENV
+1 MISLENISFENV

-76 LLYTQLAVKKEKDKI
+76 LLYTQLAVKKEKNKI

-120 KSREWFRVDL
+120 KSREWFRLDL

-136 IEAVINNEENLLGK
+136 IEAVINNEKNLLKK
-150 DIEKYTPIIFRPE
+150 DIKAYTPIIFRPE

-221 DKGWK
+221 DKGWEE
-226 DDFNKIFY
+226 DFNKIFY
-234 NEKNFIYASRKD
+234 NEKNFIYGSKKD
-246 SSLKKLV
+246 SSLKELIV
-253 ASKKHFIYFTSIQEL
+253 SKKKFVYFASIQDL
-268 RISKTVG
+268 RNSKTVG
-275 GTYDK
+275 GIYDK

-306 DEVIKRLVKSNNNH
+306 DEVIKRLVKSNSSH

-349 IMEQDNKEKWGE
+349 IMEQDSKEKWSE

-412 DLKPMP
+412 DLKQMP

-425 FIHENDIISFLN
+425 FVHENDIISFLN
-437 LITKKDSKNNYPF
+437 LITKKDSQNNYPF
-450 ANEKYRDLFR
+450 ATEKYRDLFR

-507 ALNSVKTAIKEA
+507 ALNLVKTAIKEA

-548 AGAYST
+548 AGSYST

-562 IFRVQSPCNM
+562 IFRVQSPCNL

-634 KLSTS
+634 ELSTS

-826 ADDLPILERIKE
+826 ADNLPILERIKE

-939 STEDENNLWIETVK
+939 STEDENNLWIEIVR

-958 ICKTKMAKYI
+958 ICKTEMAKYI

-977 QIDSNSKIGINAH
+977 QINLNSKIGINAH

-995 LKSMTDKPESFI
+995 LKCMTDKTDRFI

-1012 ISFWLNEGNGI
+1012 TSFWLNEGNEI
-1023 MKFDAIVGNPPYQE
+1023 MKFDAIVGNPPYMIMDGGAKASAKPIYNYFIE
-1037 NISSKEGNKSLSKQL
+1037 SSKKV
-1052 YPTFIKNSILL
+1052 
-1063 EPKYLSLITPSRWF
+1063 EPKYMSFIIPTRWYTGGKGLDDFRKSMLNDKHMELIHDYLTP
-1077 TADAQ
+1077 
-1082 DKSFKKL
+1082 
-1089 REFILRHQHFVKI
+1089 EYI
-1102 VNYPNNKLVFSNV
+1102 FSNTN
-1115 EIAGGVNYFL
+1115 IRGGVCYFL
-1125 YNGMY
+1125 WNKNYN
-1130 SGNVEFVECYKDST
+1130 NEVDLIR
-1144 NVVFRPLFEDN
+1144 VVTHQNEK
-1155 LDIIISMNSN
+1155 IISD
-1165 INILNKIR
+1165 IKRKFKIKEVDIFIR
-1173 DRNDFQSMT
+1173 DAHAIAILDR
-1182 NITLGRNAFGIV
+1182 IL
-1194 GKEDVLRKCT
+1194 KE
-1204 TEESFINAVKVIC
+1204 
-1217 AYEKIRYTKR
+1217 
-1227 ENIKKNIDLIDK
+1227 KNIDFMTNYISSRKPFGIDGNFTESELFLSDK
-1239 WKVVIS
+1239 NELANIECYGKAKSIGYIKKDDVKNHKDWISVWKVYMPYVNNI
-1245 KGNGG
+1245 GTELN
-1250 AGLLS
+1250 
-1255 DDKPVAIL
+1255 DDNQNTFI
-1263 GKAYIS
+1263 G
-1269 EPNSICTDSLIPIG
+1269 EPNSVCTETFLVAG
-1283 NFDTKIEAQNLKK
+1283 AELNLNKYECIALSK
-1296 YLSGKFLRFVVGIL
+1296 YLRSKFARFL
-1310 KVSQNLSQNVYQF
+1310 HSLAKTSHHATAKTYQF

>member
-1 MISLENVSFENV
+1 MISLENISFENV

-76 LLYTQLAVKKEKDKI
+76 LLYTQLAVKKEKNKI

-136 IEAVINNEENLLGK
+136 IEAVINNEKNLLKK
-150 DIEKYTPIIFRPE
+150 DIKAYTPIIFRPE

-221 DKGWK
+221 DKGWEE
-226 DDFNKIFY
+226 DFNKIFY
-234 NEKNFIYASRKD
+234 NEKNFIYGSKKD
-246 SSLKKLV
+246 SSLKELIV
-253 ASKKHFIYFTSIQEL
+253 SKKKFVYFASIQDL
-268 RISKTVG
+268 RNSKTVG
-275 GTYDK
+275 GIYDK

-306 DEVIKRLVKSNNNH
+306 DEVIKRLVKSNSSH

-349 IMEQDNKEKWGE
+349 IMEQDSKEKWSE

-412 DLKPMP
+412 DLKQMP

-425 FIHENDIISFLN
+425 FVHENDIISFLN
-437 LITKKDSKNNYPF
+437 LITKKDSQNNYPF
-450 ANEKYRDLFR
+450 ATEKYRDLFR

-507 ALNSVKTAIKEA
+507 ALNLVKTAIKEA

-548 AGAYST
+548 AGSYST

-562 IFRVQSPCNM
+562 IFRVQSPCNL

-634 KLSTS
+634 ELSTS

-732 EELERRKE
+732 EDLERRKE
-740 ILNNKAIAKSI
+740 ILKNKAIAKSI

-924 YRYKLERLKAVKNEI
+924 YRYKLKRLKAVKNEI
-939 STEDENNLWIETVK
+939 STEDENNLWIETIR

-1012 ISFWLNEGNGI
+1012 VSFWLNEGNGI
-1023 MKFDAIVGNPPYQE
+1023 MKFDAIVGNPPYMIMDGGAKASAKPIYNYFIE
-1037 NISSKEGNKSLSKQL
+1037 SSKKVEPRYMSFIIPTRWYTGGKGLDDFRKSMLNDKHMEL
-1052 YPTFIKNSILL
+1052 IHD
-1063 EPKYLSLITPSRWF
+1063 YLTP
-1077 TADAQ
+1077 
-1082 DKSFKKL
+1082 
-1089 REFILRHQHFVKI
+1089 EYI
-1102 VNYPNNKLVFSNV
+1102 FSNTN
-1115 EIAGGVNYFL
+1115 IRGGVCYFL
-1125 YNGMY
+1125 WNKDYN
-1130 SGNVEFVECYKDST
+1130 NEVDLIR
-1144 NVVFRPLFEDN
+1144 VVTHQNEK
-1155 LDIIISMNSN
+1155 IISD
-1165 INILNKIR
+1165 IKRKFKIKEVDIFIR
-1173 DRNDFQSMT
+1173 DAHAIAILDR
-1182 NITLGRNAFGIV
+1182 IL
-1194 GKEDVLRKCT
+1194 KE
-1204 TEESFINAVKVIC
+1204 
-1217 AYEKIRYTKR
+1217 
-1227 ENIKKNIDLIDK
+1227 KNIDFMTNYISSRKPFGIDGNFTESESFLSDK
-1239 WKVVIS
+1239 NELANIECYGKAKSIGYIKKDDVKNHKDWISVWKVYMPYVNNI
-1245 KGNGG
+1245 GTELN
-1250 AGLLS
+1250 
-1255 DDKPVAIL
+1255 DDNQNTFI
-1263 GKAYIS
+1263 G
-1269 EPNSICTDSLIPIG
+1269 EPNSVCTETFLVAG
-1283 NFDTKIEAQNLKK
+1283 AELNLNKYECIALSK
-1296 YLSGKFLRFVVGIL
+1296 YLRSKFARFL
-1310 KVSQNLSQNVYQF
+1310 HSLAKTSHHATAKTYQF

-1349 AKYKFSKDEIDYVE
+1349 VKYKFSKDEIDYVE

>member
-1 MISLENVSFENV
+1 MISLENISFENV

-76 LLYTQLAVKKEKDKI
+76 LLYTQLAVKKEKNKI

-120 KSREWFRVDL
+120 KSREWFRLDL

-136 IEAVINNEENLLGK
+136 IEAVINNEKNLLKK
-150 DIEKYTPIIFRPE
+150 DIKAYTPIIFRPE

-221 DKGWK
+221 DKGWEE
-226 DDFNKIFY
+226 DFNKIFY
-234 NEKNFIYASRKD
+234 NEKNFIYGSKKD
-246 SSLKKLV
+246 SSLKELIV
-253 ASKKHFIYFTSIQEL
+253 SKKKFVYFASIQDL
-268 RISKTVG
+268 RNSKTVG
-275 GTYDK
+275 GIYDK

-306 DEVIKRLVKSNNNH
+306 DEVIKRLVKSNSSH

-349 IMEQDNKEKWGE
+349 IMEQDSKEKWSE

-412 DLKPMP
+412 DLKQMP

-425 FIHENDIISFLN
+425 FVHENDIISFLN
-437 LITKKDSKNNYPF
+437 LITKKDSQNNYPF
-450 ANEKYRDLFR
+450 ATEKYRDLFR

-507 ALNSVKTAIKEA
+507 ALNLVKTAIKEA

-548 AGAYST
+548 AGSYST

-562 IFRVQSPCNM
+562 IFRVQSPCNL

-634 KLSTS
+634 ELSTS

-816 GLKIRDIVKS
+816 GLKIRDIAKS
-826 ADDLPILERIKE
+826 ADNLPILERIKE

-939 STEDENNLWIETVK
+939 STEDENNLWIEIVR

-958 ICKTKMAKYI
+958 ICKTEMAKYI

-977 QIDSNSKIGINAH
+977 QINLNSKIGINAH

-995 LKSMTDKPESFI
+995 LKCMTDKTDRFI

-1012 ISFWLNEGNGI
+1012 TSFWLNEGNEI
-1023 MKFDAIVGNPPYQE
+1023 MKFDAIVGNPPYMIMDGGAKASAKPIYNYFIE
-1037 NISSKEGNKSLSKQL
+1037 SSKKVKPKYMSFIIPTRWYTGGKGLDDFRKSMLNDKHMELIHDYLTPEYIFSNTNIRGGVCYFLWNKDYNNEVDLIRVITHQNEKIVSDIKRKFKIEEVDIFIRDAQAILILDKIVKQETKLLSMYVSSLKPFGFRG
-1052 YPTFIKNSILL
+1052 YFIK
-1063 EPKYLSLITPSRWF
+1063 
-1077 TADAQ
+1077 
-1082 DKSFKKL
+1082 DKRFHLDK
-1089 REFILRHQHFVKI
+1089 
-1102 VNYPNNKLVFSNV
+1102 N
-1115 EIAGGVNYFL
+1115 
-1125 YNGMY
+1125 
-1130 SGNVEFVECYKDST
+1130 
-1144 NVVFRPLFEDN
+1144 N
-1155 LDIIISMNSN
+1155 LDNPIICYGKGKLLGYVERAEVKNHIEWIDVWKIFTPRANN
-1165 INILNKIR
+1165 I
-1173 DRNDFQSMT
+1173 
-1182 NITLGRNAFGIV
+1182 G
-1194 GKEDVLRKCT
+1194 
-1204 TEESFINAVKVIC
+1204 TE
-1217 AYEKIRYTKR
+1217 
-1227 ENIKKNIDLIDK
+1227 
-1239 WKVVIS
+1239 
-1245 KGNGG
+1245 
-1250 AGLLS
+1250 LS
-1255 DDKPVAIL
+1255 DDNLNSFI
-1263 GKAYIS
+1263 G
-1269 EPNSICTDSLIPIG
+1269 EPGSICTESYIAMGMEL
-1283 NFDTKIEAQNLKK
+1283 NLTKIMAINLTK
-1296 YLSGKFLRFVVGIL
+1296 YLKTKFLRFLHGIA
-1310 KVSQNLSQNVYQF
+1310 KSSQDATAKTYQF

-1328 FSDKSDID
+1328 FSDESDID